1 MTTGE
6 IIIKKLQQLLAMT
19 KDSLVADV
27 EREFGWIRTAFLEGA
42 EATNNAKTRKD
53 QFEDIEKM
61 VDAIFT
67 QLGYDLSQYENIT
80 DLRRTVKLFLG
91 IADKMDNLASSY
103 NDASNKGFD
112 EESTATFLLNAGGV
126 AQDILGFY
134 KDLKNIE
141 IRRIEMDGAVDGVV
155 SSAEEVFKLET
166 LHRLFDH
173 IIIALLKNAKVVF
186 KDEIDY
192 LENLVSQTETAVTVT
207 VKDLENQLRNELGI
221 AEKEMTVFMDSTL
234 SDLHKVESNVGE
246 QLKGITRDN
255 REALLKF
262 YRTINSIYAVLDFLG
277 IIGDAEI
284 EIKIPKEIQKVYGD
298 IQEQFA
304 KTVSEIKDATKDA
317 DSSINGAIKKV
328 AKVAMEANDAIT
340 ATEAYKELN
349 EEFPIQLEQ
358 LDMSPGNYV
367 MLAQVNSIMDNA
379 VDESKKASDFLS
391 KYSYTY
397 KYKTIRWSSL
407 EKLFSE
413 PVSYFKELYP
423 VECADDVQEVMKRI
437 LDIAHTITPKIPDFS
452 TLRNMLEDLL
462 RNLER
467 RVIQFLKDK
476 GKEVAKKVWAKV
488 RPVIA
493 TIKQTI
499 QMLKE
504 MALRLKENIETVID
518 GIYNDLQKTFGEV
531 YNTIK
536 AELDNAA
543 KDIEAKVKEIENS
556 VKDIADVVERNALD
570 VINDVK
576 GGINDIGKEFSAI
589 DKELKNIEVQAARAI
604 AKVFALL
611 NSQEE
616 LNSLVLEPAYNET
629 LKADLEKYGSE
640 ADGIFGDV
648 KQKLDKKLGK
658 WSVGVKASVVN
669 FVNPKSWEQR
679 LAVALNDMQECMKED
694 ANKVSSLMSREGARQ
709 LLTDHGMTLKNLKK
723 EIDINDYVNIVYS
736 SVSDVVIPNPK
747 AYYASLRAIVED
759 AAVELKEKMKDDAKE
774 FDAIIRRFVNAVWR
788 NIRREILEPIINH
801 LKKLLLEIVR
811 KQIVNK
817 LLNLVN
823 DAVKNL
829 ADRFP
834 ALNNVSKTLHDIEKE
849 LKELKGRG
857 LTLDDLK
864 SPQKLHEHAK
874 LEVKMLVSQGID
886 EAGKA
891 IGDIEI
897 SIPLTYILWMKEV
910 LEETIKFTTSNKTT
924 RDVVVYV
931 IALYKSIPQEVKDEI
946 ADLLPSLPDFH
957 VDEGLKNYVKSIDT
971 QYDLNNRVACFTLL
985 DVKTPSN
992 KDSKDS
998 KVDAACKLQVLMFV
1012 GNYSPGE
1019 DKESLPA
1026 LYFCSAISASADFN
1040 VPIGNKHVLR
1050 LGANGSVG
1058 QMTDNV
1064 SENTDFTQGQ
1074 ALGFCLTKG
1083 GTFHGLLDVDNM
1095 GGLFYVRFERKDSSA
1110 VVNIVNTEYVDF
1122 GIRNYPQL
1130 FYVGY
1135 KRKPSDP
1142 AKYTDSKSRTDK
1154 DKGLTL
1160 GYYGGIEDL
1169 ELRMKLSANS
1179 FFKMFLKDDPTMKI
1193 STSLLYDM
1201 QNGLKIDGG
1210 AKFHLDFDISKL
1222 EIGPVKF
1229 DKLSVDLGNL
1239 SGSFG
1244 DLGMTLGSTFALD
1257 FSCLT
1262 MSFENLGISFDI
1274 NFLKPDGSLGDYDFS
1289 GSFKF
1294 PDGIGISIETP
1305 VVKGAGLISYDKS
1318 EGTLFSALS
1327 LEVLKKFTVG
1337 CIVDAD
1343 LGVKDG
1349 HCFSLVALISTSFS
1363 PGIPLGMGFSLNG
1376 VGGCLGL
1383 NRKYDADAVSG
1394 GVRSGVFGSVFF
1406 VDNVMNHLT
1415 EMKTAVKQ
1423 FFPEKKKQF
1432 FLGVLCKI
1440 CFEPVVTCE
1449 FGLLIQAP
1457 DPMSIGIVGALK
1469 VRVGDTDLIKI
1480 NVYFFGEI
1488 DFDKGLHFDASIVD
1502 SEIVG
1507 LKLEGDMAFRLFWG
1521 GPYKGFGL
1529 SIGGFHPAYKPEE
1542 GLKFAPNMR
1551 RLSLSLNYDIVKIKL
1566 ETYLA
1571 VTSNSFQIGAH
1582 LDLQVGWKKFGLIGY
1597 AGFDAL
1603 FVFKPFRFSFSLEV
1617 GVAVMVGS
1625 AKLFSVDL
1633 ALSVEGPAKWRVKG
1647 KAYFTVLFIPVKCDF
1662 SLAWGDSPKEERR
1675 AIIAVWKDVLLP
1687 ELLRDNNWI
1696 TSSAE
1701 QNNDGKEK
1709 DENAML
1715 TLQPNDTFSFNQSAV
1730 PFDYPMDL
1738 CNDALPEDYTSF
1750 RLKKVSIIADNKE
1763 FSLETS
1769 CLNNDFAPSLYKE
1782 LSNEERLSN
1791 PSYESVTSGFEA
1803 KDNNAV
1809 SVMSFDG
1816 NDFVEAQTK
1825 FYVKECEKEL
1835 SGNRKSRN
1843 VLHIR
1848 NDKASFRRYV
1858 KNLDTKV

>member
-80 DLRRTVKLFLG
+80 DLRRTVKGFLS

-141 IRRIEMDGAVDGVV
+141 IRRIEMDDAVDG
-155 SSAEEVFKLET
+155 EEVFKLET

-192 LENLVSQTETAVTVT
+192 LENLVSQTETAETVT
-207 VKDLENQLRNELGI
+207 VESLKEQLRNELGI
-221 AEKEMTVFMDSTL
+221 AEKEMTVFMDDTL
-234 SDLHKVESNVGE
+234 SDLRKVESNVGE

-317 DSSINGAIKKV
+317 DSSINGAIKNVSEVVK
-328 AKVAMEANDAIT
+328 EANDAIT
-340 ATEAYKELN
+340 ATKKAYKKLN

-504 MALRLKENIETVID
+504 MALRLKEDIETVID
-518 GIYNDLQKTFGEV
+518 GIYSDLQKTFGEV

-570 VINDVK
+570 VINDVN

-616 LNSLVLEPAYNET
+616 LNKLVLEPAYNET
-629 LKADLEKYGSE
+629 LKADLKKYGSE

-648 KQKLDKKLGK
+648 KQKLDKKLDK

-679 LAVALNDMQECMKED
+679 LAVALNDMQECLKED

-709 LLTDHGMTLKNLKK
+709 LLTDHGMTLKNLKN

-759 AAVELKEKMKDDAKE
+759 AAVELKKKMKDEAKE
-774 FDAIIRRFVNAVWR
+774 FDAIIRRFINAVWR

-823 DAVKNL
+823 NAVKNL

-834 ALNNVSKTLHDIEKE
+834 ALNNVSKTLRDIEKG
-849 LKELKGRG
+849 LKEERG

-874 LEVKMLVSQGID
+874 QEVRMLVSQGID
-886 EAGKA
+886 KAGKA

-897 SIPLTYILWMKEV
+897 SIPLTYVLWMKEV

-957 VDEGLKNYVKSIDT
+957 VNEGLKNYVKSIDT

-985 DVKTPSN
+985 DVKTPS
-992 KDSKDS
+992 DKDS

-1026 LYFCSAISASADFN
+1026 LYFCSAVSASADFN

-1142 AKYTDSKSRTDK
+1142 AKYTDSKSSTTDN

-1383 NRKYDADAVSG
+1383 NRMYDADAVSG

-1457 DPMSIGIVGALK
+1457 NPMSIGIVGALK
-1469 VRVGDTDLIKI
+1469 VRVGDTNLIKI

-1488 DFDKGLHFDASIVD
+1488 DFDKGLRFDASIVD

-1571 VTSNSFQIGAH
+1571 VTSNSFQIGAR
-1582 LDLQVGWKKFGLIGY
+1582 LDLNVGWEEFGLIGY

-1603 FVFKPFRFSFSLEV
+1603 FVFKPFRFSFSLEI

-1647 KAYFTVLFIPVKCDF
+1647 KAYFTVLFIPVKCKF

-1675 AIIAVWKDVLLP
+1675 ATIAVWKDVLLP

-1709 DENAML
+1709 DVNAML

-1730 PFDYPMDL
+1730 PFDYPMGL
-1738 CNDALPEDYTSF
+1738 CNDALPEDFTSF
-1750 RLKKVSIIADNKE
+1750 HLKKVSIIADKE
-1763 FSLETS
+1763 VFSLETS

>member
-67 QLGYDLSQYENIT
+67 QLGYDLSQYEDIT
-80 DLRRTVKLFLG
+80 TLRKTVNGFLS

-141 IRRIEMDGAVDGVV
+141 ISRIEMDGAVDGVV

-304 KTVSEIKDATKDA
+304 KTVIEIKDATEYA

-328 AKVAMEANDAIT
+328 SEVAKEANDAIK
-340 ATEAYKELN
+340 ATEAYKNLN
-349 EEFPIQLEQ
+349 KEFPIQLEQ

-379 VDESKKASDFLS
+379 VDKSKKASDFLS

-570 VINDVK
+570 VINDVN

-611 NSQEE
+611 NSQQE
-616 LNSLVLEPAYNET
+616 LNSLVLVPAYNET
-629 LKADLEKYGSE
+629 LKADLEKYGSD
-640 ADGIFGDV
+640 ADGIFVDV
-648 KQKLDKKLGK
+648 KQKLDK

-694 ANKVSSLMSREGARQ
+694 ANKISSMMSREGARQ
-709 LLTDHGMTLKNLKK
+709 LLTDHGMTLKNLKN

-759 AAVELKEKMKDDAKE
+759 AAVELKEKMKDEAKE

-823 DAVKNL
+823 NAVKNL

-849 LKELKGRG
+849 LKKLKERG

-985 DVKTPSN
+985 DVKTPSD
-992 KDSKDS
+992 KESKDS

-1064 SENTDFTQGQ
+1064 SGETDFTQGQ

-1135 KRKPSDP
+1135 NRKPSDP
-1142 AKYTDSKSRTDK
+1142 AKYTDSKSSTTDK
-1154 DKGLTL
+1154 DKRLTL

-1457 DPMSIGIVGALK
+1457 NPMSIGIVGALK
-1469 VRVGDTDLIKI
+1469 VRVGDTNLIKI

-1488 DFDKGLHFDASIVD
+1488 DFDKGLRFDASIVD

-1571 VTSNSFQIGAH
+1571 VTSNSFQIGAR
-1582 LDLQVGWKKFGLIGY
+1582 LDLNVGWEEFGLIGY

-1647 KAYFTVLFIPVKCDF
+1647 KAYFTVLFIPVKCKF

>member
-6 IIIKKLQQLLAMT
+6 IIINKLQQLLAMT

-53 QFEDIEKM
+53 QFEQIEKM

-67 QLGYDLSQYENIT
+67 QLGYDLSQYENIST
-80 DLRRTVKLFLG
+80 LRKTVNGFLS

-141 IRRIEMDGAVDGVV
+141 ISRIEMDNAVDSAV
-155 SSAEEVFKLET
+155 SSAEKVFKLET

-192 LENLVSQTETAVTVT
+192 LENLVSNTNSTVNDIE
-207 VKDLENQLRNELGI
+207 KQLRNEVEI
-221 AEKEMTVFMDSTL
+221 AEKEMKMLMEDAL
-234 SDLHKVESNVGE
+234 SDLRKVESNVKE
-246 QLKGITRDN
+246 QDLLSPDN
-255 REALLKF
+255 KAALLKF
-262 YRTINSIYAVLDFLG
+262 YRTINNIYAVLDFLG

-284 EIKIPKEIQKVYGD
+284 EIKIPKKVQEAYKD
-298 IQEQFA
+298 IHSVFA
-304 KTVSEIKDATKDA
+304 QTVSDIKSATKYV
-317 DSSINGAIKKV
+317 DSNINNKIKKV
-328 AKVAMEANDAIT
+328 SEVANDARDIVT
-340 ATEAYKELN
+340 ANKAYQTLN
-349 EEFPIQLEQ
+349 NEFSIQLEQ
-358 LDMSPGNYV
+358 LDLSPGNYV
-367 MLAQVNSIMDNA
+367 MLAQVNSILDDA
-379 VDESKKASDFLS
+379 VNKSGKTTQYLS

-413 PVSYFKELYP
+413 PISYFKELYP
-423 VECADDVQEVMKRI
+423 VECAEDVQEVMKRI

-504 MALRLKENIETVID
+504 MALRLKENIETVIN
-518 GIYNDLQKTFGEV
+518 GIYNDLKKTFGEV

-611 NSQEE
+611 DDQTK

-629 LKADLEKYGSE
+629 LKVELEKYGSDAE
-640 ADGIFGDV
+640 AVFKEV
-648 KQKLDKKLGK
+648 KPKLNL
-658 WSVGVKASVVN
+658 WAVGVKASVVN

-679 LAVALNDMQECMKED
+679 LAVALTDMQKCMKED
-694 ANKVSSLMSREGARQ
+694 INKIGALMSKEGARQ
-709 LLTDHGMTLKNLKK
+709 LLTEHGMTMRNLKK
-723 EIDINDYVNIVYS
+723 ELDINDYVNIVYS

-747 AYYASLRAIVED
+747 AYYSSLRSIIED
-759 AAVELKEKMKDDAKE
+759 AAKSLKDKMKDDVKNI
-774 FDAIIRRFVNAVWR
+774 DAIIRRFVNAVWR
-788 NIRREILEPIINH
+788 NIRREILEPVINN

-817 LLNLVN
+817 LLRLVN
-823 DAVKNL
+823 DAVKSL
-829 ADRFP
+829 SDRFP
-834 ALNNVSKTLHDIEKE
+834 SLNNVSIVLREIDKE
-849 LKELKGRG
+849 LKERG
-857 LTLDDLK
+857 LVLNDPEL
-864 SPQKLHEHAK
+864 PQKLRKYADK
-874 LEVKMLVSQGID
+874 QVRMLVNQGID

-891 IGDIEI
+891 LGEIEI
-897 SIPLTYILWMKEV
+897 SVPLTYVLWMKEV
-910 LEETIKFTTSNKTT
+910 LEETIRFTTSNKTT
-924 RDVVVYV
+924 RDVVIYV

-957 VDEGLKNYVKSIDT
+957 VNEGLKNYVKSIDT

-985 DVKTPSN
+985 DVKTPSD
-992 KDSKDS
+992 KDSNS

-1026 LYFCSAISASADFN
+1026 LYFCSAVSASADFN
-1040 VPIGNKHVLR
+1040 VPIGQKHVLR

-1142 AKYTDSKSRTDK
+1142 AKYTDSKSSTTDK
-1154 DKGLTL
+1154 DNGLTL

-1193 STSLLYDM
+1193 CTSLLYDM

-1222 EIGPVKF
+1222 DIGPVKF
-1229 DKLSVDLGNL
+1229 DSLSVDLGNL

-1244 DLGMTLGSTFALD
+1244 DLGLTLGSTFALD
-1257 FSCLT
+1257 FGNFK
-1262 MSFENLGISFDI
+1262 MMFENLGISFDI
-1274 NFLKPDGSLGDYDFS
+1274 NFLKPDGGIGDFDFS

-1294 PDGIGISIETP
+1294 PNGIGISIDTP
-1305 VVKGAGLISYDKS
+1305 VLKGAGIISYDKT
-1318 EGTLFSALS
+1318 EGTLFSAMS
-1327 LEVLKKFTVG
+1327 LEMLKKFTVG

-1349 HCFSLVALISTSFS
+1349 HYFSLVALISTSFS

-1383 NRKYDADAVSG
+1383 NRMYDADAVSG

-1457 DPMSIGIVGALK
+1457 SPTTIGIVGALK
-1469 VRVGDTDLIKI
+1469 VRVGDTNLIKI

-1488 DFDKGLHFDASIVD
+1488 DFDKGLRFDASIVD

-1507 LKLEGDMAFRLFWG
+1507 MKLEGDMAFRLFWG

-1571 VTSNSFQIGAH
+1571 VTSNSFQIGAR

-1603 FVFKPFRFSFSLEV
+1603 FVFKPFRFSFALEA

-1647 KAYFTVLFIPVKCDF
+1647 KAYFTVLFIPVKCKF
-1662 SLAWGDSPKEERR
+1662 SLAWGKSPKEEKR
-1675 AIIAVWKDVLLP
+1675 ATIAVWKDILLP

-1696 TSSAE
+1696 TSSTE

-1750 RLKKVSIIADNKE
+1750 RLKKVSIIADNEE

-1825 FYVKECEKEL
+1825 FYVKECESEL

>member
-42 EATNNAKTRKD
+42 EATNNAQTRKD

-80 DLRRTVKLFLG
+80 TLRKTVNGFLS

-141 IRRIEMDGAVDGVV
+141 ISRIEMDDAVDG
-155 SSAEEVFKLET
+155 EEVFKLET

-207 VKDLENQLRNELGI
+207 VKSLENQLRNELGI
-221 AEKEMTVFMDSTL
+221 AEKEMKVFMDDTL
-234 SDLHKVESNVGE
+234 SDLRKVESNVEE

-328 AKVAMEANDAIT
+328 SEVAKEANDAIT
-340 ATEAYKELN
+340 ATKAYKELN

-358 LDMSPGNYV
+358 LDLSPGNYV

-379 VDESKKASDFLS
+379 VNGSKEASDFLS

-504 MALRLKENIETVID
+504 MALRLKENIETVIN
-518 GIYNDLQKTFGEV
+518 GVYNDLKKTFGEV

-570 VINDVK
+570 VINDVN

-616 LNSLVLEPAYNET
+616 LNKLVLEPAYNET
-629 LKADLEKYGSE
+629 LKADLKKYGSE

-648 KQKLDKKLGK
+648 KQKLDKKLDK
-658 WSVGVKASVVN
+658 WAVGVKASVVN

-679 LAVALNDMQECMKED
+679 LAVALNDMQKCMKED
-694 ANKVSSLMSREGARQ
+694 ANKISSLMSREGARQ
-709 LLTDHGMTLKNLKK
+709 LLTDHGMTLKNLKN

-759 AAVELKEKMKDDAKE
+759 AAVTLKEKMKDEAKE

-823 DAVKNL
+823 NAVKNL

-834 ALNNVSKTLHDIEKE
+834 ALNNVSKTLRDIEKE
-849 LKELKGRG
+849 LKELKERG

-874 LEVKMLVSQGID
+874 QEVRMLVSQGID
-886 EAGKA
+886 KAGKA

-897 SIPLTYILWMKEV
+897 SIPLTYVLWMKEV
-910 LEETIKFTTSNKTT
+910 LEETIRFTTSNKTT

-985 DVKTPSN
+985 DVKTPSD
-992 KDSKDS
+992 KDQ

-1026 LYFCSAISASADFN
+1026 LYFCSAVSASADFN

-1383 NRKYDADAVSG
+1383 NRMYDADAVSG

-1457 DPMSIGIVGALK
+1457 NPMSIGIVGALK

-1480 NVYFFGEI
+1480 NVYFFGDI
-1488 DFDKGLHFDASIVD
+1488 DFDKGLRFDASIVD

>member
-42 EATNNAKTRKD
+42 EATNDAKTRKD
-53 QFEDIEKM
+53 QFEHIEKM

-80 DLRRTVKLFLG
+80 ALRKTVDGFLS

-134 KDLKNIE
+134 KDLQNIE
-141 IRRIEMDGAVDGVV
+141 ISRIEMDGAVDGAVD
-155 SSAEEVFKLET
+155 SAKEVFKLET

-192 LENLVSQTETAVTVT
+192 LENLVSQTKTTVD
-207 VKDLENQLRNELGI
+207 DLEKQLRNELGI
-221 AEKEMTVFMDSTL
+221 AEKEMTVLMGDAL
-234 SDLHKVESNVGE
+234 SDLRKVEFNVKE
-246 QLKGITRDN
+246 HLKEFKEDLLTCEN

-284 EIKIPKEIQKVYGD
+284 EIKIPKMIQKAYGV

-304 KTVSEIKDATKDA
+304 KTVIEIKDATKDA

-328 AKVAMEANDAIT
+328 SEVAKEANDAIK
-340 ATEAYKELN
+340 ATEAYKNLN
-349 EEFPIQLEQ
+349 KEFPIQLEQ

-379 VDESKKASDFLS
+379 VDKSKKASDFLS

-518 GIYNDLQKTFGEV
+518 GIYSDLQKTFGEV

-570 VINDVK
+570 VINDVN

-616 LNSLVLEPAYNET
+616 LNKQVLEPAYNET
-629 LKADLEKYGSE
+629 LKADLEKYGSD
-640 ADGIFGDV
+640 AKAIFGDV
-648 KQKLDKKLGK
+648 KQKLDK

-694 ANKVSSLMSREGARQ
+694 ANKISSLMSREGARQ
-709 LLTDHGMTLKNLKK
+709 LLTNHGMTLKNLKN

-759 AAVELKEKMKDDAKE
+759 AAVELKKKMKDEAKE

-823 DAVKNL
+823 NAVKNL

-834 ALNNVSKTLHDIEKE
+834 ALNNVSKTLRDIEKE
-849 LKELKGRG
+849 LKG

-957 VDEGLKNYVKSIDT
+957 VNEGLKNYVKSIDT

-985 DVKTPSN
+985 DVKTPS
-992 KDSKDS
+992 DKDS

-1026 LYFCSAISASADFN
+1026 LYFCSAVSASADFN

-1064 SENTDFTQGQ
+1064 SENTDFAEGQ

-1142 AKYTDSKSRTDK
+1142 AKYTDSKSSTTDK
-1154 DKGLTL
+1154 DNGLTL

-1229 DKLSVDLGNL
+1229 DSLSVDLGNL

-1294 PDGIGISIETP
+1294 PNGIGISIETP

-1349 HCFSLVALISTSFS
+1349 HYFSLVALISTSFS

-1457 DPMSIGIVGALK
+1457 DPTSIGIVGALK
-1469 VRVGDTDLIKI
+1469 VRVGDTNLIKI

-1488 DFDKGLHFDASIVD
+1488 DFDKGLRFDASIVD

-1571 VTSNSFQIGAH
+1571 VTSNSFQIGAR
-1582 LDLQVGWKKFGLIGY
+1582 LDLKVGWEKFGLIGY

-1647 KAYFTVLFIPVKCDF
+1647 KAYFTVLFIPVKCKF

-1675 AIIAVWKDVLLP
+1675 ATIAVWKDILLP

-1696 TSSAE
+1696 TSSVE

-1730 PFDYPMDL
+1730 PFDYSMDL

-1750 RLKKVSIIADNKE
+1750 RLKKVSIIVDKEE

-1769 CLNNDFAPSLYKE
+1769 YLNNDFASSLYKE

-1825 FYVKECEKEL
+1825 FYVKECESEL

>member
-1 MTTGE
+1 
-6 IIIKKLQQLLAMT
+6 
-19 KDSLVADV
+19 
-27 EREFGWIRTAFLEGA
+27 
-42 EATNNAKTRKD
+42 
-53 QFEDIEKM
+53 
-61 VDAIFT
+61 
-67 QLGYDLSQYENIT
+67 
-80 DLRRTVKLFLG
+80 
-91 IADKMDNLASSY
+91 MDNA
-103 NDASNKGFD
+103 
-112 EESTATFLLNAGGV
+112 V
-126 AQDILGFY
+126 
-134 KDLKNIE
+134 
-141 IRRIEMDGAVDGVV
+141 DGAV
-155 SSAEEVFKLET
+155 EVFKLET

-192 LENLVSQTETAVTVT
+192 LENLVSQTKTTVD
-207 VKDLENQLRNELGI
+207 DLENQLRNELGI
-221 AEKEMTVFMDSTL
+221 AEKEMKVFMDDAL
-234 SDLHKVESNVGE
+234 SDLRKVEFNVKE
-246 QLKGITRDN
+246 HLKEFKEDLLTRDN

-284 EIKIPKEIQKVYGD
+284 EIKIPKKVQDAYED
-298 IQEQFA
+298 IHSVFA
-304 KTVSEIKDATKDA
+304 QTVIDIKSATKYV
-317 DSSINGAIKKV
+317 DSNINNKIKKV
-328 AKVAMEANDAIT
+328 SEVANDARDIVT
-340 ATEAYKELN
+340 ANKAYQTLN
-349 EEFPIQLEQ
+349 NEFSIQLEQ
-358 LDMSPGNYV
+358 LDLSPGNYV

-379 VDESKKASDFLS
+379 VNGSKEASDFLS

-570 VINDVK
+570 VINDVN

-616 LNSLVLEPAYNET
+616 LNKLVLEPAYNET
-629 LKADLEKYGSE
+629 LKADLKKYGSE

-648 KQKLDKKLGK
+648 KQKLDKKLDK

-709 LLTDHGMTLKNLKK
+709 LLTDHGMTLKNLKN

-759 AAVELKEKMKDDAKE
+759 AAVELKEKMKDEAKE

-788 NIRREILEPIINH
+788 NIRREILEPVINN

-817 LLNLVN
+817 LLRLVN
-823 DAVKNL
+823 DAVKSL
-829 ADRFP
+829 SDRFP
-834 ALNNVSKTLHDIEKE
+834 SLNNVSIVLREIDKE
-849 LKELKGRG
+849 LKERG
-857 LTLDDLK
+857 LVLNDPEL
-864 SPQKLHEHAK
+864 PQKLRKYADK
-874 LEVKMLVSQGID
+874 QVRMLVNQGID

-891 IGDIEI
+891 LGEIEI
-897 SIPLTYILWMKEV
+897 SVPLTYVLWMKEV
-910 LEETIKFTTSNKTT
+910 LEETIRFTTSNKTT

-957 VDEGLKNYVKSIDT
+957 VNEGLKNYVKSIDT

-985 DVKTPSN
+985 DVKTPSDKN
-992 KDSKDS
+992 QN
-998 KVDAACKLQVLMFV
+998 VDAACKLQVLMFV

-1026 LYFCSAISASADFN
+1026 LYFCSAVSASADFN
-1040 VPIGNKHVLR
+1040 VPIGQKHVLR

-1142 AKYTDSKSRTDK
+1142 AKYTDSKSSTTDK
-1154 DKGLTL
+1154 DNGLTL

-1349 HCFSLVALISTSFS
+1349 HYFSLVALISTSFS

-1383 NRKYDADAVSG
+1383 NRMYDADAVSG

-1457 DPMSIGIVGALK
+1457 DPTSIGIVGALK
-1469 VRVGDTDLIKI
+1469 VRVGDTNLIKI

-1488 DFDKGLHFDASIVD
+1488 DFDKGLRFDASIVD

-1647 KAYFTVLFIPVKCDF
+1647 KAYFTVLFIPVKCKF
-1662 SLAWGDSPKEERR
+1662 SLAWGKSPKEERR
-1675 AIIAVWKDVLLP
+1675 ATIAVWKDVLLP

-1709 DENAML
+1709 DVNAML

-1730 PFDYPMDL
+1730 PFDYPMGL
-1738 CNDALPEDYTSF
+1738 CNDALPEDFTSF
-1750 RLKKVSIIADNKE
+1750 HLKKVSIIADKEE

-1825 FYVKECEKEL
+1825 FYVKECESEL

>member
-53 QFEDIEKM
+53 QFEQIEKM

-67 QLGYDLSQYENIT
+67 QLGYDLSQYENISA
-80 DLRRTVKLFLG
+80 LRETVNGFLS

-141 IRRIEMDGAVDGVV
+141 IRRIVMDGAVDGAVD
-155 SSAEEVFKLET
+155 SAKEVFKLET

-192 LENLVSQTETAVTVT
+192 LENLVSQTKTTVD
-207 VKDLENQLRNELGI
+207 DLEKQLRNELGI
-221 AEKEMTVFMDSTL
+221 AEKEMTVLMGDAL
-234 SDLHKVESNVGE
+234 SDLRKVEFNVKE
-246 QLKGITRDN
+246 HLKEFKEDLLTCEN

-284 EIKIPKEIQKVYGD
+284 EIKIPKMIQKAYGA

-304 KTVSEIKDATKDA
+304 KTVIEIKDATKDA

-328 AKVAMEANDAIT
+328 SEVAKEANDAIK
-340 ATEAYKELN
+340 ATEAYKNLN
-349 EEFPIQLEQ
+349 KEFPIQLEQ

-379 VDESKKASDFLS
+379 VDKSKKASDFLS

-570 VINDVK
+570 VINDVN

-604 AKVFALL
+604 AKVFVLL

-629 LKADLEKYGSE
+629 LKADLKKYGSE
-640 ADGIFGDV
+640 ADGIFVDV
-648 KQKLDKKLGK
+648 KQKLDK

-679 LAVALNDMQECMKED
+679 LAVALNDMQKCMKED
-694 ANKVSSLMSREGARQ
+694 ANKISSIMSREGARQ
-709 LLTDHGMTLKNLKK
+709 LLTNHGMTLKNLKN

-759 AAVELKEKMKDDAKE
+759 AAVELKEKMKDEAKE

-823 DAVKNL
+823 NAVKNL

-834 ALNNVSKTLHDIEKE
+834 ALNNVSKTLHDIEKIE
-849 LKELKGRG
+849 KELKDRG

-924 RDVVVYV
+924 RDVVIYV

-985 DVKTPSN
+985 DVKTPS
-992 KDSKDS
+992 DKDS

-1026 LYFCSAISASADFN
+1026 LYFCSAVSASADFN

-1064 SENTDFTQGQ
+1064 SENADFAEGQ

-1142 AKYTDSKSRTDK
+1142 AKYTDSKSSTTDK
-1154 DKGLTL
+1154 DEGLTL

-1229 DKLSVDLGNL
+1229 DSLSVDLGNL

-1337 CIVDAD
+1337 CIIDAD

-1349 HCFSLVALISTSFS
+1349 HYFSLVALISTSFS

-1457 DPMSIGIVGALK
+1457 DPTSIGIVGALK
-1469 VRVGDTDLIKI
+1469 VRVGDTNLIKI

-1488 DFDKGLHFDASIVD
+1488 DFDKGLRFDASIVD

-1571 VTSNSFQIGAH
+1571 VTSNSFQIGAR
-1582 LDLQVGWKKFGLIGY
+1582 LDLKVGWEKFGLIGY

-1647 KAYFTVLFIPVKCDF
+1647 KAYFTVLFIPVKCKF

-1675 AIIAVWKDVLLP
+1675 ATIAVWKDILLP

-1730 PFDYPMDL
+1730 PFDYSMDL

-1750 RLKKVSIIADNKE
+1750 RLKKVSIIVDKEE

-1769 CLNNDFAPSLYKE
+1769 YLNNDFASSLYKE

-1825 FYVKECEKEL
+1825 FYIKECESEL

>member
-67 QLGYDLSQYENIT
+67 QLGYDLSQYEDIT
-80 DLRRTVKLFLG
+80 TLRKTVNGFLS

-141 IRRIEMDGAVDGVV
+141 ISRIEMDGAVDGVV

-304 KTVSEIKDATKDA
+304 KTVSDIKPATEYA

-328 AKVAMEANDAIT
+328 SEVAMEAKDAIT
-340 ATEAYKELN
+340 ATEAYKKLN

-379 VDESKKASDFLS
+379 VNESKKASDFLS

-570 VINDVK
+570 VINDVN

-616 LNSLVLEPAYNET
+616 LNKLVLEPAYNET

-648 KQKLDKKLGK
+648 KQKLDKKLDK

-694 ANKVSSLMSREGARQ
+694 ANKISSLMSREGARQ
-709 LLTDHGMTLKNLKK
+709 LLTDHGMTLKNLKN

-759 AAVELKEKMKDDAKE
+759 AAVELKKKMKDEAKE

-811 KQIVNK
+811 KQIVNM

-823 DAVKNL
+823 NAVKNL

-834 ALNNVSKTLHDIEKE
+834 ALNNVSKTLRDIENK
-849 LKELKGRG
+849 LKEKG

-874 LEVKMLVSQGID
+874 LEVKMLVSRGID

-985 DVKTPSN
+985 DVQTPSD
-992 KDSKDS
+992 KESKDS

-1142 AKYTDSKSRTDK
+1142 AKYTDSKSSTDK

-1457 DPMSIGIVGALK
+1457 NPMSIGIVGALK

-1488 DFDKGLHFDASIVD
+1488 DFDKGLRFDASIVD

-1571 VTSNSFQIGAH
+1571 VTSNSFQIGAR
-1582 LDLQVGWKKFGLIGY
+1582 LDLNVGWEEFGLIGY

-1647 KAYFTVLFIPVKCDF
+1647 KAYFTVLFIPVKCKF

>member
-53 QFEDIEKM
+53 QFENIEKM

-67 QLGYDLSQYENIT
+67 QLGYDLSQYENISA
-80 DLRRTVKLFLG
+80 LRKTVNGFLS

-141 IRRIEMDGAVDGVV
+141 ISRIEMDDAVDGAV
-155 SSAEEVFKLET
+155 SSAKEVFKLET

-192 LENLVSQTETAVTVT
+192 LENLVSQTKTTVT
-207 VKDLENQLRNELGI
+207 ATVESLEKQLRNELGI
-221 AEKEMTVFMDSTL
+221 AEKEMNVLMGDAL
-234 SDLHKVESNVGE
+234 SDLRKVESNVKE
-246 QLKGITRDN
+246 QLKEFKVDLLTR
-255 REALLKF
+255 ETLLKF

-284 EIKIPKEIQKVYGD
+284 EIKIPKKIQKAYGD

-304 KTVSEIKDATKDA
+304 KTVSDIQKSATEYA

-328 AKVAMEANDAIT
+328 SEVATEAKDAIT
-340 ATEAYKELN
+340 STEAYKKLN

-379 VDESKKASDFLS
+379 VNGSKKASDFLS

-504 MALRLKENIETVID
+504 MALRLKENIETVIN
-518 GIYNDLQKTFGEV
+518 GVYNDLQKTFGEV

-576 GGINDIGKEFSAI
+576 GEINDIGKEFSAI

-611 NSQEE
+611 NSQQE
-616 LNSLVLEPAYNET
+616 LNRLVEPAYNET
-629 LKADLEKYGSE
+629 LKADLEKYGSDAE
-640 ADGIFGDV
+640 DIFGDV
-648 KQKLDKKLGK
+648 KQKLGK

-679 LAVALNDMQECMKED
+679 LAVALNDMQKCMKED
-694 ANKVSSLMSREGARQ
+694 ANKISSLMSREGARQ
-709 LLTDHGMTLKNLKK
+709 LLTDHGMTLKNLKN
-723 EIDINDYVNIVYS
+723 EIDINDYVNILYS

-759 AAVELKEKMKDDAKE
+759 ADATVALKKKMKDEAKE

-823 DAVKNL
+823 NAVKNL

-834 ALNNVSKTLHDIEKE
+834 ALNNVSKTLRDIEKE
-849 LKELKGRG
+849 LKERG

-874 LEVKMLVSQGID
+874 QEVRMLVSQGID
-886 EAGKA
+886 KAGKA

-897 SIPLTYILWMKEV
+897 SIPLTYVLWMKEV
-910 LEETIKFTTSNKTT
+910 LEETIRFTTSNKTT
-924 RDVVVYV
+924 RDVVIYV
-931 IALYKSIPQEVKDEI
+931 MALYKSIPQEVKDEI

-957 VDEGLKNYVKSIDT
+957 VNEGLKNYVKSIDT

-985 DVKTPSN
+985 DVKTPSDKN
-992 KDSKDS
+992 P

-1019 DKESLPA
+1019 NKESLPA
-1026 LYFCSAISASADFN
+1026 LYFCSAVSASADFN
-1040 VPIGNKHVLR
+1040 VPIGQKHVLR
-1050 LGANGSVG
+1050 LGANGSMG

-1064 SENTDFTQGQ
+1064 SEKTDFTEGQ

-1135 KRKPSDP
+1135 NRKPSDP
-1142 AKYTDSKSRTDK
+1142 AKYTDSKSSTTDK

-1349 HCFSLVALISTSFS
+1349 HYFSLVALISTSFS

-1383 NRKYDADAVSG
+1383 NRMYDADAVSG

-1457 DPMSIGIVGALK
+1457 APTSIGIVGALK
-1469 VRVGDTDLIKI
+1469 VRVD
-1480 NVYFFGEI
+1480 
-1488 DFDKGLHFDASIVD
+1488 
-1502 SEIVG
+1502 
-1507 LKLEGDMAFRLFWG
+1507 
-1521 GPYKGFGL
+1521 
-1529 SIGGFHPAYKPEE
+1529 AYKDTTKKWNTEE
-1542 GLKFAPNMR
+1542 
-1551 RLSLSLNYDIVKIKL
+1551 
-1566 ETYLA
+1566 
-1571 VTSNSFQIGAH
+1571 
-1582 LDLQVGWKKFGLIGY
+1582 
-1597 AGFDAL
+1597 
-1603 FVFKPFRFSFSLEV
+1603 
-1617 GVAVMVGS
+1617 
-1625 AKLFSVDL
+1625 
-1633 ALSVEGPAKWRVKG
+1633 
-1647 KAYFTVLFIPVKCDF
+1647 
-1662 SLAWGDSPKEERR
+1662 
-1675 AIIAVWKDVLLP
+1675 
-1687 ELLRDNNWI
+1687 
-1696 TSSAE
+1696 
-1701 QNNDGKEK
+1701 
-1709 DENAML
+1709 
-1715 TLQPNDTFSFNQSAV
+1715 
-1730 PFDYPMDL
+1730 
-1738 CNDALPEDYTSF
+1738 
-1750 RLKKVSIIADNKE
+1750 
-1763 FSLETS
+1763 
-1769 CLNNDFAPSLYKE
+1769 
-1782 LSNEERLSN
+1782 
-1791 PSYESVTSGFEA
+1791 
-1803 KDNNAV
+1803 
-1809 SVMSFDG
+1809 
-1816 NDFVEAQTK
+1816 
-1825 FYVKECEKEL
+1825 
-1835 SGNRKSRN
+1835 
-1843 VLHIR
+1843 
-1848 NDKASFRRYV
+1848 
-1858 KNLDTKV
+1858 

>member
-53 QFEDIEKM
+53 QYEEIEKM

-141 IRRIEMDGAVDGVV
+141 IRRIEMDNAVDGAV
-155 SSAEEVFKLET
+155 EVFKLET

-207 VKDLENQLRNELGI
+207 VKSLENQLRNELGI
-221 AEKEMTVFMDSTL
+221 AEKEMTVFMDDTL

-284 EIKIPKEIQKVYGD
+284 EIKIPKEIQKAYGE

-328 AKVAMEANDAIT
+328 SEVVKEANDAIT
-340 ATEAYKELN
+340 ATKAYKKLN

-358 LDMSPGNYV
+358 LDLSPGNYV
-367 MLAQVNSIMDNA
+367 MLAQVNSILDDA
-379 VDESKKASDFLS
+379 VNKSGKTTQYLS

-413 PVSYFKELYP
+413 PISYFKELYP
-423 VECADDVQEVMKRI
+423 VECAEDVQEVMKRI

-476 GKEVAKKVWAKV
+476 GKEVAKKVWVKV

-604 AKVFALL
+604 AKVFDLL

-616 LNSLVLEPAYNET
+616 LNKLVLEPAYNET
-629 LKADLEKYGSE
+629 LKADLKKYGSE
-640 ADGIFGDV
+640 ADGIFVDV
-648 KQKLDKKLGK
+648 KQKLDK

-679 LAVALNDMQECMKED
+679 LAVALNDMQECLKED
-694 ANKVSSLMSREGARQ
+694 ANKVSSMMSREGARQ
-709 LLTDHGMTLKNLKK
+709 LLTDHGMTLKNLKN

-759 AAVELKEKMKDDAKE
+759 AAVELKKKMKDEAKE

-823 DAVKNL
+823 NAVKNL

-834 ALNNVSKTLHDIEKE
+834 ALNNVSKTLRDIEMK
-849 LKELKGRG
+849 LKERG

-924 RDVVVYV
+924 RDVVIYV

-985 DVKTPSN
+985 DVKTPSD

-1064 SENTDFTQGQ
+1064 SEETDFTQGQ

-1142 AKYTDSKSRTDK
+1142 AKYTDSKSSTTDK

-1383 NRKYDADAVSG
+1383 NRMYDADAVSG

-1457 DPMSIGIVGALK
+1457 NPMSIGIVGALK
-1469 VRVGDTDLIKI
+1469 VRVGDTNLIKI
-1480 NVYFFGEI
+1480 NVYFFGDI
-1488 DFDKGLHFDASIVD
+1488 DFDKGLRFDASIVD

-1647 KAYFTVLFIPVKCDF
+1647 KAYFTVLFIPVKCKF
-1662 SLAWGDSPKEERR
+1662 SLAWGDSPKEERK
-1675 AIIAVWKDVLLP
+1675 ATIAVWKDVLLP

-1709 DENAML
+1709 DVNAML

-1730 PFDYPMDL
+1730 PFDYPMGL
-1738 CNDALPEDYTSF
+1738 CNDALPEDFTSF

-1769 CLNNDFAPSLYKE
+1769 YLNNDFAPSLYKE

>member
-1 MTTGE
+1 
-6 IIIKKLQQLLAMT
+6 MT

-27 EREFGWIRTAFLEGA
+27 EREFGWIRTALLEGA
-42 EATNNAKTRKD
+42 EATNNAKPRKD
-53 QFEDIEKM
+53 QFENIEKM
-61 VDAIFT
+61 VNAIFT
-67 QLGYDLSQYENIT
+67 QLGYDLSEYKNIT
-80 DLRRTVKLFLG
+80 SLRKTVNDFLG
-91 IADKMDNLASSY
+91 VADKMDNLASSY
-103 NDASNKGFD
+103 NEASQKGFD
-112 EESTATFLLNAGGV
+112 EVSTAKFLLDAGGV
-126 AQDILGFY
+126 SKEILDFY
-134 KDLKNIE
+134 KDLRHIE
-141 IRRIEMDGAVDGVV
+141 LDRVEMHGAMDSIAAGTN
-155 SSAEEVFKLET
+155 EVFKLET

-192 LENLVSQTETAVTVT
+192 LENLVSNTKSTVNDIE
-207 VKDLENQLRNELGI
+207 KQLRNEVEI
-221 AEKEMTVFMDSTL
+221 AEKEMKMLMEDAL
-234 SDLHKVESNVGE
+234 SDLRKVESNVKE
-246 QLKGITRDN
+246 QDLLSPDN
-255 REALLKF
+255 KAALLKF
-262 YRTINSIYAVLDFLG
+262 YRTINNIYAVLDFLG

-284 EIKIPKEIQKVYGD
+284 EIKIPKKVQEAYKD
-298 IQEQFA
+298 IHSVFA
-304 KTVSEIKDATKDA
+304 QTVSDIKSATKYV
-317 DSSINGAIKKV
+317 DSNINNKIKKV
-328 AKVAMEANDAIT
+328 SEVANDARDVVT
-340 ATEAYKELN
+340 ANKAYQTLN
-349 EEFPIQLEQ
+349 NEFSIQLEQ
-358 LDMSPGNYV
+358 LDLSPGNYV

-379 VDESKKASDFLS
+379 VNGSKEASDFLS

-504 MALRLKENIETVID
+504 MALRLKENIETVIN
-518 GIYNDLQKTFGEV
+518 GVYNDLKKTFGEV

-570 VINDVK
+570 VINDVN

-616 LNSLVLEPAYNET
+616 LNKLVLEPAYNET
-629 LKADLEKYGSE
+629 LKADLKKYGSE

-648 KQKLDKKLGK
+648 KQKLDKKLDK

-709 LLTDHGMTLKNLKK
+709 LLTDHGMTLKNLKN

-759 AAVELKEKMKDDAKE
+759 AAVELKEKMKDEAKE

-823 DAVKNL
+823 NAVKNL

-834 ALNNVSKTLHDIEKE
+834 ALNNVSKTLRDIEKE
-849 LKELKGRG
+849 LKELKERG

-874 LEVKMLVSQGID
+874 QEVRMLVSQGID
-886 EAGKA
+886 KAGKA

-897 SIPLTYILWMKEV
+897 SIPLTYVLWMKEV
-910 LEETIKFTTSNKTT
+910 LEETIRFTTSNKTT
-924 RDVVVYV
+924 RDVVIYV

-957 VDEGLKNYVKSIDT
+957 VNEGLKNYVKSIDT

-985 DVKTPSN
+985 DVKTPSD
-992 KDSKDS
+992 KDP

-1019 DKESLPA
+1019 NKESLPA
-1026 LYFCSAISASADFN
+1026 LYFCSSVSASADFN

-1457 DPMSIGIVGALK
+1457 DPTSIGIVGALK
-1469 VRVGDTDLIKI
+1469 VRVGDTNLIKI

-1488 DFDKGLHFDASIVD
+1488 DFDKGLRFDASIVD

-1617 GVAVMVGS
+1617 GVAVMVSG

-1633 ALSVEGPAKWRVKG
+1633 SLSVEGPAKWRVKG
-1647 KAYFTVLFIPVKCDF
+1647 KAYFTVLFIPVKCKF
-1662 SLAWGDSPKEERR
+1662 SLAWGKSPKEEKR
-1675 AIIAVWKDVLLP
+1675 ATIAVWKDVLLP

-1709 DENAML
+1709 DVNAML

-1738 CNDALPEDYTSF
+1738 CNDALPEDFTSF
-1750 RLKKVSIIADNKE
+1750 HLKKVSIIADKEE

-1825 FYVKECEKEL
+1825 FYVKECESEL

>member
-103 NDASNKGFD
+103 NDACNKGFD

-141 IRRIEMDGAVDGVV
+141 IRRIVMDGAVDG
-155 SSAEEVFKLET
+155 EEVFKLET

-192 LENLVSQTETAVTVT
+192 LENLVSQTKTTVD
-207 VKDLENQLRNELGI
+207 DLEKQMRNELGI
-221 AEKEMTVFMDSTL
+221 AEKEMTVLMGDAL
-234 SDLHKVESNVGE
+234 SDLRKVEFNVKE
-246 QLKGITRDN
+246 HLKEFKEDLLTCEN

-284 EIKIPKEIQKVYGD
+284 EIKIPKEIQEAYGA

-328 AKVAMEANDAIT
+328 SEVAKEANDAIT
-340 ATEAYKELN
+340 ATKAYKELN

-570 VINDVK
+570 VINDVN

-589 DKELKNIEVQAARAI
+589 DKELKNIEVQAARTI

-629 LKADLEKYGSE
+629 LKADLKKYGSE
-640 ADGIFGDV
+640 ADGIFVDV
-648 KQKLDKKLGK
+648 KQKLDKKLDK

-679 LAVALNDMQECMKED
+679 LAVALNDMQECLKED
-694 ANKVSSLMSREGARQ
+694 ANKVSSMMSREGARQ
-709 LLTDHGMTLKNLKK
+709 LLTDHGMTLKNLKN

-823 DAVKNL
+823 NAVKNL

-834 ALNNVSKTLHDIEKE
+834 ALNNVSKTLRDIENK
-849 LKELKGRG
+849 LKEKD

-985 DVKTPSN
+985 DVKTPSD
-992 KDSKDS
+992 KESKDS

-1026 LYFCSAISASADFN
+1026 LYFCSAVSASADFN

-1142 AKYTDSKSRTDK
+1142 AKYTDSKSSTTDK

-1457 DPMSIGIVGALK
+1457 NPMSIGIVGALK

-1488 DFDKGLHFDASIVD
+1488 DFDKGLRFDASIVD

-1675 AIIAVWKDVLLP
+1675 ATIAVWKDVLLP

-1738 CNDALPEDYTSF
+1738 CNDALPKDYTSF
-1750 RLKKVSIIADNKE
+1750 RLKKVSIIADNEE

-1782 LSNEERLSN
+1782 LSNEERLSY

>member
-42 EATNNAKTRKD
+42 EATNKAKTRKD
-53 QFEDIEKM
+53 QYEQIEKM

-67 QLGYDLSQYENIT
+67 QLGYDISQYENIT

-141 IRRIEMDGAVDGVV
+141 IRRIEMDDAVDG
-155 SSAEEVFKLET
+155 EKVFKLET

-221 AEKEMTVFMDSTL
+221 AEKEMTVFMDDTL
-234 SDLHKVESNVGE
+234 SDLRKVESNVEE
-246 QLKGITRDN
+246 QLKEFTHEN

-284 EIKIPKEIQKVYGD
+284 EIKIPKKVQKAYGG

-304 KTVSEIKDATKDA
+304 KTVSEIIKDATKDA

-328 AKVAMEANDAIT
+328 SEVAMEAKDAIT
-340 ATEAYKELN
+340 ATEAYKDLN
-349 EEFPIQLEQ
+349 KEFPIQLEQ

-379 VDESKKASDFLS
+379 VNESKKASDFLS
-391 KYSYTY
+391 KYTYTY

-476 GKEVAKKVWAKV
+476 CKEVAKKVWAKV

-570 VINDVK
+570 VINDVN

-611 NSQEE
+611 NSQSE

-629 LKADLEKYGSE
+629 LKADLEKYGSDAE
-640 ADGIFGDV
+640 AIFGDV
-648 KQKLDKKLGK
+648 KQKLDK

-679 LAVALNDMQECMKED
+679 LAVALNDMQKCLKED

-709 LLTDHGMTLKNLKK
+709 LLTDHGMTLKNLKN

-759 AAVELKEKMKDDAKE
+759 AAVDLKEKMKDEAKE

-823 DAVKNL
+823 NAVKNL

-834 ALNNVSKTLHDIEKE
+834 ALNNVSKTLRDIENK
-849 LKELKGRG
+849 LKEKG

-886 EAGKA
+886 KAGKA

-897 SIPLTYILWMKEV
+897 SIPITYILWMKEV

-985 DVKTPSN
+985 DVKTPSD
-992 KDSKDS
+992 KDSNS

-1026 LYFCSAISASADFN
+1026 LYFCSAVSASADFN

-1142 AKYTDSKSRTDK
+1142 AKYTDSKSSTTDK
-1154 DKGLTL
+1154 DKSLTL

-1457 DPMSIGIVGALK
+1457 NPMSIGIVGALK

-1480 NVYFFGEI
+1480 NVYFFGDI
-1488 DFDKGLHFDASIVD
+1488 DFDKGLRFDASIVD

-1675 AIIAVWKDVLLP
+1675 ATIAVWKDILLP

-1709 DENAML
+1709 DENALL

-1750 RLKKVSIIADNKE
+1750 RLKKVSIIADNQE

>member
-53 QFEDIEKM
+53 QFEHIEKM

-67 QLGYDLSQYENIT
+67 QLGYDLSEYKNIT
-80 DLRRTVKLFLG
+80 SLRKTVNDFLG
-91 IADKMDNLASSY
+91 VADKMDNLASSY
-103 NDASNKGFD
+103 NEASQKGFD
-112 EESTATFLLNAGGV
+112 EVSTAKFLLDAGGV
-126 AQDILGFY
+126 SKEILDFY
-134 KDLKNIE
+134 KDLRHIE
-141 IRRIEMDGAVDGVV
+141 LDRVEMHGAMDSIAAGTN
-155 SSAEEVFKLET
+155 EVFKLET

-192 LENLVSQTETAVTVT
+192 LENLVSNTKSTVNDIE
-207 VKDLENQLRNELGI
+207 KQLRNEVEI
-221 AEKEMTVFMDSTL
+221 AEKEMKMLMEDAL
-234 SDLHKVESNVGE
+234 SDLRKVESNVKE
-246 QLKGITRDN
+246 QDLLSPDN
-255 REALLKF
+255 KAALLKF
-262 YRTINSIYAVLDFLG
+262 YRTINNIYAVLDFLG

-284 EIKIPKEIQKVYGD
+284 EIKIPKKVQEAYKD
-298 IQEQFA
+298 IHSVFA
-304 KTVSEIKDATKDA
+304 QTVSDIKSATKYV
-317 DSSINGAIKKV
+317 DSNINNKIKKV
-328 AKVAMEANDAIT
+328 SEVANDARDVVT
-340 ATEAYKELN
+340 ANKAYQTLN
-349 EEFPIQLEQ
+349 NEFSIQLEQ
-358 LDMSPGNYV
+358 LDLSPGNYV

-379 VDESKKASDFLS
+379 VNGSKEASDFLS

-504 MALRLKENIETVID
+504 MALRLKENIETVIN
-518 GIYNDLQKTFGEV
+518 GVYNDLKKTFGEV

-570 VINDVK
+570 VINDVN

-616 LNSLVLEPAYNET
+616 LNKLVLEPAYNET
-629 LKADLEKYGSE
+629 LKADLKKYGSE

-648 KQKLDKKLGK
+648 KQKLDKKLDK

-709 LLTDHGMTLKNLKK
+709 LLTDHGMTLKNLKN

-759 AAVELKEKMKDDAKE
+759 AAVTLKEKMKDEAKE

-817 LLNLVN
+817 LLRLVN
-823 DAVKNL
+823 DAVKSL
-829 ADRFP
+829 SDRFP
-834 ALNNVSKTLHDIEKE
+834 SLNNVSIVLREIDKE
-849 LKELKGRG
+849 LKERELV
-857 LTLDDLK
+857 LNDPEL
-864 SPQKLHEHAK
+864 PQKLRKYADK
-874 LEVKMLVSQGID
+874 QVRMLVNQGID

-891 IGDIEI
+891 LGEIEI
-897 SIPLTYILWMKEV
+897 SVPLTYVLWMKEV
-910 LEETIKFTTSNKTT
+910 LEETIRFTTSNKTT
-924 RDVVVYV
+924 RDVVIYV

-957 VDEGLKNYVKSIDT
+957 VNEGLKNYVKSIDT

-985 DVKTPSN
+985 DVKTPSD
-992 KDSKDS
+992 KDSNS

-1026 LYFCSAISASADFN
+1026 LYFCSAVSASADFN
-1040 VPIGNKHVLR
+1040 VPIGQKHVLR

-1064 SENTDFTQGQ
+1064 SEETDFTQGQ

-1142 AKYTDSKSRTDK
+1142 AKYTDSKSSTTDK
-1154 DKGLTL
+1154 DKRLTL

-1383 NRKYDADAVSG
+1383 NRMYDADAVSG

-1457 DPMSIGIVGALK
+1457 NPMSIGIVGALK
-1469 VRVGDTDLIKI
+1469 VRVGDTNLIKI
-1480 NVYFFGEI
+1480 NVYFFGDI
-1488 DFDKGLHFDASIVD
+1488 DFDKGLRFDASIVD

-1647 KAYFTVLFIPVKCDF
+1647 KAYFTVLFIPVKCKF
-1662 SLAWGDSPKEERR
+1662 SLAWGDSPKEERK
-1675 AIIAVWKDVLLP
+1675 ATIAVWKDVLLP

-1709 DENAML
+1709 DVNAML

-1730 PFDYPMDL
+1730 PFDYPMGL
-1738 CNDALPEDYTSF
+1738 CNDALPEDFTSF

-1769 CLNNDFAPSLYKE
+1769 YLNNDFAPSLYKE

>member
-6 IIIKKLQQLLAMT
+6 IIINKLQQLLAMT

-42 EATNNAKTRKD
+42 EATNNDKTRKD
-53 QFEDIEKM
+53 QFEQIEKM

-67 QLGYDLSQYENIT
+67 QLGYDLSQYENIST
-80 DLRRTVKLFLG
+80 LRKTVNGFLS

-141 IRRIEMDGAVDGVV
+141 ISRIEMDNAVDSAV
-155 SSAEEVFKLET
+155 SSAEKVFKLET

-192 LENLVSQTETAVTVT
+192 LENLVSNTKSTVNDIE
-207 VKDLENQLRNELGI
+207 KQLRNEVEI
-221 AEKEMTVFMDSTL
+221 AEKEMKMLMEDAL
-234 SDLHKVESNVGE
+234 SDLRKVESNVKE
-246 QLKGITRDN
+246 QDLLSPDN
-255 REALLKF
+255 KAALLKF
-262 YRTINSIYAVLDFLG
+262 YRTINNIYAVLDFLG

-284 EIKIPKEIQKVYGD
+284 EIKIPKKVQEAYKD
-298 IQEQFA
+298 IHSVFA
-304 KTVSEIKDATKDA
+304 QTVSDIKSATKYV
-317 DSSINGAIKKV
+317 DSNINNKIKKV
-328 AKVAMEANDAIT
+328 SEVANDARDIVT
-340 ATEAYKELN
+340 ANKAYQTLN
-349 EEFPIQLEQ
+349 NEFSIQLEQ
-358 LDMSPGNYV
+358 LDLSPGNYV
-367 MLAQVNSIMDNA
+367 MLAQVNSILDDA
-379 VDESKKASDFLS
+379 VNKSGKTTQYLS

-413 PVSYFKELYP
+413 PISYFKELYP
-423 VECADDVQEVMKRI
+423 VECAEDVQEVMKRI

-504 MALRLKENIETVID
+504 MALRLKENIETVIN
-518 GIYNDLQKTFGEV
+518 GIYNDLKKTFGEV

-611 NSQEE
+611 DDQTK
-616 LNSLVLEPAYNET
+616 LNSLVLEPAYKET
-629 LKADLEKYGSE
+629 LKADLKKYSSD
-640 ADGIFGDV
+640 ADVIFDKV
-648 KQKLDKKLGK
+648 EKKLGK

-679 LAVALNDMQECMKED
+679 LAVALTDMQKCMKED
-694 ANKVSSLMSREGARQ
+694 INKIGALMSKEGARQ
-709 LLTDHGMTLKNLKK
+709 LLTEHGMTMRNLKK
-723 EIDINDYVNIVYS
+723 ELDINDYVNIVYS

-747 AYYASLRAIVED
+747 AYYSSLRSIIED
-759 AAVELKEKMKDDAKE
+759 AAKSLKDKMKDDVKNI
-774 FDAIIRRFVNAVWR
+774 DAIIRRFVNAVWR
-788 NIRREILEPIINH
+788 NIRREILEPVINN

-817 LLNLVN
+817 LLRLVN
-823 DAVKNL
+823 DAVKSL
-829 ADRFP
+829 SDRFP
-834 ALNNVSKTLHDIEKE
+834 SLNNVSIVLREIDKE
-849 LKELKGRG
+849 LKERG
-857 LTLDDLK
+857 LVLNDPEL
-864 SPQKLHEHAK
+864 PQKLRKYADK
-874 LEVKMLVSQGID
+874 QVRMLVNQGID

-891 IGDIEI
+891 LGEIEI
-897 SIPLTYILWMKEV
+897 SVPLTYVLWMKEV
-910 LEETIKFTTSNKTT
+910 LEETIRFTTSNKTT
-924 RDVVVYV
+924 RDVVIYV

-957 VDEGLKNYVKSIDT
+957 VNEGLKNYVKSIDT

-985 DVKTPSN
+985 DVKTPSD
-992 KDSKDS
+992 KDSNS

-1026 LYFCSAISASADFN
+1026 LYFCSAVSASADFN
-1040 VPIGNKHVLR
+1040 VPIGQKHVLR

-1142 AKYTDSKSRTDK
+1142 AKYTDSKSSTTDK
-1154 DKGLTL
+1154 DNGLTL

-1179 FFKMFLKDDPTMKI
+1179 FFKMFLKDDTTMKI
-1193 STSLLYDM
+1193 CTSLLYDM

-1222 EIGPVKF
+1222 DIGPVKF
-1229 DKLSVDLGNL
+1229 DSLSVDLGNL

-1244 DLGMTLGSTFALD
+1244 DLGLTLGSTFALD
-1257 FSCLT
+1257 FGNFK
-1262 MSFENLGISFDI
+1262 MMFENLGISFDI
-1274 NFLKPDGSLGDYDFS
+1274 NFLKPDGGIGDFDFS

-1294 PDGIGISIETP
+1294 PNGIGISIDTP
-1305 VVKGAGLISYDKS
+1305 VLKGAGIISYDKT
-1318 EGTLFSALS
+1318 EGTLFSAMS
-1327 LEVLKKFTVG
+1327 LEMLKKFTVG

-1349 HCFSLVALISTSFS
+1349 HYFSLVALISTSFS

-1383 NRKYDADAVSG
+1383 NRMYDADAVSG

-1457 DPMSIGIVGALK
+1457 SPTTIGIVGALK
-1469 VRVGDTDLIKI
+1469 VRVGDTNLIKI

-1488 DFDKGLHFDASIVD
+1488 DFDKGLRFDASIVD

-1507 LKLEGDMAFRLFWG
+1507 MKLEGDMAFRLFWG

-1571 VTSNSFQIGAH
+1571 VTSNSFQIGAR

-1603 FVFKPFRFSFSLEV
+1603 FVFKPFRFSFALEA

-1647 KAYFTVLFIPVKCDF
+1647 KAYFTVLFIPVKCKF
-1662 SLAWGDSPKEERR
+1662 SLAWGKSPKEEKR
-1675 AIIAVWKDVLLP
+1675 ATIAVWKDILLP

-1696 TSSAE
+1696 TSSTE

-1750 RLKKVSIIADNKE
+1750 RLKKVSIIADNEE

-1825 FYVKECEKEL
+1825 FYVKECESEL

-1858 KNLDTKV
+1858 KKLDTKV

>member
-53 QFEDIEKM
+53 QYEQIEKM

-134 KDLKNIE
+134 KDLQNIE
-141 IRRIEMDGAVDGVV
+141 IRRIEMDDAVDG
-155 SSAEEVFKLET
+155 EEVFKLET

-207 VKDLENQLRNELGI
+207 VESLKMQLRNELGI
-221 AEKEMTVFMDSTL
+221 AEKEMTVFMDDTL
-234 SDLHKVESNVGE
+234 SDLRKVESNVGK
-246 QLKGITRDN
+246 QLEGFTREN

-304 KTVSEIKDATKDA
+304 KTVSDIQKSATEYA
-317 DSSINGAIKKV
+317 DSSINGAIKTVSEV
-328 AKVAMEANDAIT
+328 AKEAKDAIT
-340 ATEAYKELN
+340 ATEAYKTLN

-367 MLAQVNSIMDNA
+367 MLAQVNSILDDA
-379 VDESKKASDFLS
+379 VNKSGKTTQYLS

-467 RVIQFLKDK
+467 RVIQFLTDK

-493 TIKQTI
+493 TIKQVI

-504 MALRLKENIETVID
+504 MALRLKEDIETVIN
-518 GIYNDLQKTFGEV
+518 GVYADLQKTFGEV

-611 NSQEE
+611 DDQTK

-629 LKADLEKYGSE
+629 LKVELEKYGSDAE
-640 ADGIFGDV
+640 AVFKEV
-648 KQKLDKKLGK
+648 EPKLNL
-658 WSVGVKASVVN
+658 WAVGVKASVVN

-679 LAVALNDMQECMKED
+679 LAVALTDMQKCMKED
-694 ANKVSSLMSREGARQ
+694 INKIGALMSKEGARQ
-709 LLTDHGMTLKNLKK
+709 LLTEHGMTMRNLKK
-723 EIDINDYVNIVYS
+723 ELDINDYVNIVYS

-747 AYYASLRAIVED
+747 AYYSSLRSIIED
-759 AAVELKEKMKDDAKE
+759 AAKSLKDKMKDDVKNI
-774 FDAIIRRFVNAVWR
+774 DAIIRRFVNAVWR
-788 NIRREILEPIINH
+788 NIRREILEPVINN

-817 LLNLVN
+817 LLRLVN
-823 DAVKNL
+823 DAVKSL
-829 ADRFP
+829 SDRFP
-834 ALNNVSKTLHDIEKE
+834 SLNNVSIVLREIDKE
-849 LKELKGRG
+849 LKERELV
-857 LTLDDLK
+857 LNDPEL
-864 SPQKLHEHAK
+864 PQKLRKYADK
-874 LEVKMLVSQGID
+874 QVRMLVNQGID

-891 IGDIEI
+891 LGEIEI
-897 SIPLTYILWMKEV
+897 SVPLTYVLWMKEV
-910 LEETIKFTTSNKTT
+910 LEETIRFTTSNKTT

-985 DVKTPSN
+985 DVKTPSD

-1026 LYFCSAISASADFN
+1026 LYFCSAVSASADFN

-1064 SENTDFTQGQ
+1064 SGKTDFTRGQ

-1142 AKYTDSKSRTDK
+1142 AKYTDSKSSTTDK
-1154 DKGLTL
+1154 DKRLTL

-1383 NRKYDADAVSG
+1383 NRMYDADAVSG

-1457 DPMSIGIVGALK
+1457 NPMSIGIVGALK
-1469 VRVGDTDLIKI
+1469 VRVGDTNLIKI
-1480 NVYFFGEI
+1480 NVYFFGDI
-1488 DFDKGLHFDASIVD
+1488 DFDKGLRFDASIVD

-1647 KAYFTVLFIPVKCDF
+1647 KAYFTVLFIPVKCKF
-1662 SLAWGDSPKEERR
+1662 SLAWGDSPKEERK
-1675 AIIAVWKDVLLP
+1675 ATIAVWKDVLLP

-1709 DENAML
+1709 DVNAML

-1730 PFDYPMDL
+1730 PFDYPMGL
-1738 CNDALPEDYTSF
+1738 CNDALPEDFTSF

>member
-42 EATNNAKTRKD
+42 EATNNAKPRKD
-53 QFEDIEKM
+53 QFEHIEKM

-80 DLRRTVKLFLG
+80 ALRKTVDGFLS

-134 KDLKNIE
+134 KDLQNIE
-141 IRRIEMDGAVDGVV
+141 IRRIVMDGAVDGAVD
-155 SSAEEVFKLET
+155 SAKEVFKLET

-192 LENLVSQTETAVTVT
+192 LENLVSQTETAVTAT
-207 VKDLENQLRNELGI
+207 VESLEKQLRNELGI
-221 AEKEMTVFMDSTL
+221 AEKEMKVFMDDTL

-284 EIKIPKEIQKVYGD
+284 EIKIPKEIQKAYGE

-304 KTVSEIKDATKDA
+304 KTVIEIKSAPEYA

-328 AKVAMEANDAIT
+328 SEVVKEANDAIK
-340 ATEAYKELN
+340 ATEAYKNLN

-379 VDESKKASDFLS
+379 VNGSKEASDFLS

-518 GIYNDLQKTFGEV
+518 GIYSDLQKTFGEV

-570 VINDVK
+570 VINDVN

-629 LKADLEKYGSE
+629 LKADLKKYGSE
-640 ADGIFGDV
+640 ADGIFVDV
-648 KQKLDKKLGK
+648 KQKLDK

-679 LAVALNDMQECMKED
+679 LAVALNDMQKCMKED
-694 ANKVSSLMSREGARQ
+694 ANKISSMMSREGARQ
-709 LLTDHGMTLKNLKK
+709 LLTDHGMTLKNLKN

-759 AAVELKEKMKDDAKE
+759 AAVELKEKMKDEAKE

-823 DAVKNL
+823 NAVKNL

-834 ALNNVSKTLHDIEKE
+834 ALNNVSKTLRDIEKE
-849 LKELKGRG
+849 LKG

-874 LEVKMLVSQGID
+874 QEVKMLVSQGID

-897 SIPLTYILWMKEV
+897 SIPLTYVLWMKEV

-924 RDVVVYV
+924 RDVVIYV

-957 VDEGLKNYVKSIDT
+957 VNEGLKNYVKSIDT

-985 DVKTPSN
+985 DVKTPS
-992 KDSKDS
+992 DKDS

-1026 LYFCSAISASADFN
+1026 LYFCSAVSASADFN
-1040 VPIGNKHVLR
+1040 VPIGKKHVLR

-1058 QMTDNV
+1058 QMTDKV
-1064 SENTDFTQGQ
+1064 SENADFAEGQ

-1142 AKYTDSKSRTDK
+1142 AKYTDSKSSTTDK

-1229 DKLSVDLGNL
+1229 DSLSVDLGNL

-1337 CIVDAD
+1337 CIIDAD

-1349 HCFSLVALISTSFS
+1349 HYFSLVALISTSFS

-1415 EMKTAVKQ
+1415 EMKSAVKQ

-1457 DPMSIGIVGALK
+1457 DPTSIGIVGALK
-1469 VRVGDTDLIKI
+1469 VRVGDTNLIKI

-1488 DFDKGLHFDASIVD
+1488 DFDKGLRFDASIVD

-1571 VTSNSFQIGAH
+1571 VTSNSFQIGAR
-1582 LDLQVGWKKFGLIGY
+1582 LDLKVGWEKFGLIGY

-1647 KAYFTVLFIPVKCDF
+1647 KAYFTVLFIPVKCKF

-1675 AIIAVWKDVLLP
+1675 ATIAVWKDILLP

-1730 PFDYPMDL
+1730 PFDYSMDL

-1750 RLKKVSIIADNKE
+1750 RLKKVSIIVDNEE

-1769 CLNNDFAPSLYKE
+1769 YLNNDFAPSLYKE

-1825 FYVKECEKEL
+1825 FYVKECESEL

>member
-6 IIIKKLQQLLAMT
+6 IIINKLQQLLAMT

-53 QFEDIEKM
+53 QFEQIEKM

-67 QLGYDLSQYENIT
+67 QLGYDLSQYENIST
-80 DLRRTVKLFLG
+80 LRKTVNGFLS

-141 IRRIEMDGAVDGVV
+141 ISRIEMDNAVDSAV
-155 SSAEEVFKLET
+155 SSAEKVFKLET

-192 LENLVSQTETAVTVT
+192 LENLVSQTTTAATAT
-207 VKDLENQLRNELGI
+207 VKSLEKQLRNELGI
-221 AEKEMTVFMDSTL
+221 AEKEMKVFMDDAL
-234 SDLHKVESNVGE
+234 SDLRKVESNVGE
-246 QLKGITRDN
+246 QLKGFTREN

-284 EIKIPKEIQKVYGD
+284 EIKIPKKIQKAYGD

-304 KTVSEIKDATKDA
+304 KTVSEIKDATEYA
-317 DSSINGAIKKV
+317 DSSINDAIKAV
-328 AKVAMEANDAIT
+328 AEAATEAKDAIT
-340 ATEAYKELN
+340 AYKELN

-379 VDESKKASDFLS
+379 VNGSKKASDFLS

-413 PVSYFKELYP
+413 PISYFKELYP
-423 VECADDVQEVMKRI
+423 VECAEDVQEVMKRI

-476 GKEVAKKVWAKV
+476 GKEVAKKVWEKV

-493 TIKQTI
+493 TIKQVI

-504 MALRLKENIETVID
+504 MALRLKEDIETVID
-518 GIYNDLQKTFGEV
+518 GIYSDLQKTFGEV

-570 VINDVK
+570 VINDVN

-611 NSQEE
+611 NSQSE
-616 LNSLVLEPAYNET
+616 LNSLVLEPAYKET
-629 LKADLEKYGSE
+629 LKADLKKYSSD
-640 ADGIFGDV
+640 ADVIFDKV
-648 KQKLDKKLGK
+648 EKKLGK

-679 LAVALNDMQECMKED
+679 LAVALNDMQKCMKED
-694 ANKVSSLMSREGARQ
+694 ANKISSLMSREGARQ
-709 LLTDHGMTLKNLKK
+709 LLTDHGMTLKNLKN

-759 AAVELKEKMKDDAKE
+759 AAVTLKEKMKDDAKE

-817 LLNLVN
+817 LLRLVN

-829 ADRFP
+829 SDRFP
-834 ALNNVSKTLHDIEKE
+834 SLNNVSKVLREIEKE
-849 LKELKGRG
+849 LKERK

-864 SPQKLHEHAK
+864 SPQKLHAYADK
-874 LEVKMLVSQGID
+874 RVRMFVRQGID

-891 IGDIEI
+891 IDEIEI
-897 SIPLTYILWMKEV
+897 SVPLTYVLWMKEV
-910 LEETIKFTTSNKTT
+910 LEETIKFTTSNRNT
-924 RDVVVYV
+924 RDVVIYV

-957 VDEGLKNYVKSIDT
+957 VNEGLKNYVKSIDT

-985 DVKTPSN
+985 DIKTPSD
-992 KDSKDS
+992 KDSNS

-1026 LYFCSAISASADFN
+1026 LYFCSAVSASADFN
-1040 VPIGNKHVLR
+1040 VPIGQKHVLR

-1142 AKYTDSKSRTDK
+1142 AKYTDSKSSTTDK
-1154 DKGLTL
+1154 DNGLTL

-1193 STSLLYDM
+1193 CTSLLYDM

-1222 EIGPVKF
+1222 DIGPVKF
-1229 DKLSVDLGNL
+1229 DSLSVDLGNL

-1244 DLGMTLGSTFALD
+1244 DLGLTLGSTFALD
-1257 FSCLT
+1257 FGNFK
-1262 MSFENLGISFDI
+1262 MMFENLGISFDI
-1274 NFLKPDGSLGDYDFS
+1274 NFLKPDGGIGDFDFS

-1294 PDGIGISIETP
+1294 PNGIGISIDTP
-1305 VVKGAGLISYDKS
+1305 VLKGAGIISYDKT
-1318 EGTLFSALS
+1318 EGTLFSAMS
-1327 LEVLKKFTVG
+1327 LEMLKKFTVG

-1349 HCFSLVALISTSFS
+1349 HYFSLVALISTSFS

-1383 NRKYDADAVSG
+1383 NRMYDADAVSG

-1457 DPMSIGIVGALK
+1457 SPTTIGIVGALK
-1469 VRVGDTDLIKI
+1469 VRVGDTNLIKI

-1488 DFDKGLHFDASIVD
+1488 DFDKGLRFDASIVD

-1507 LKLEGDMAFRLFWG
+1507 MKLEGDMAFRLFWG

-1571 VTSNSFQIGAH
+1571 VTSNSFQIGAR

-1603 FVFKPFRFSFSLEV
+1603 FVFKPFRFSFALEA

-1647 KAYFTVLFIPVKCDF
+1647 KAYFTVLFIPVKCKF
-1662 SLAWGDSPKEERR
+1662 SLAWGKSPKEEKR
-1675 AIIAVWKDVLLP
+1675 ATIAVWKDILLP

-1696 TSSAE
+1696 TSSTE

-1750 RLKKVSIIADNKE
+1750 RLKKVSIIADNEE

-1825 FYVKECEKEL
+1825 FYVKECESEL

>member
-141 IRRIEMDGAVDGVV
+141 IRRIEMDGAVDG
-155 SSAEEVFKLET
+155 EEVFKLET

-207 VKDLENQLRNELGI
+207 VESLKEQLRNELGI
-221 AEKEMTVFMDSTL
+221 AEKEMTVFMDDPL
-234 SDLHKVESNVGE
+234 SDLRKVESNVGE

-317 DSSINGAIKKV
+317 DSSINGAIKNVSEVVK
-328 AKVAMEANDAIT
+328 EANDAIT
-340 ATEAYKELN
+340 ATKKAYKKLN

-379 VDESKKASDFLS
+379 VNGSKEASDFLS

-518 GIYNDLQKTFGEV
+518 GIYNDLKKTFGEV

-616 LNSLVLEPAYNET
+616 LNKLVLEPAYNET
-629 LKADLEKYGSE
+629 LKADLKKYGSE
-640 ADGIFGDV
+640 ADGIFDDV
-648 KQKLDKKLGK
+648 KQKLGK

-694 ANKVSSLMSREGARQ
+694 ANKISSLMSREGARQ
-709 LLTDHGMTLKNLKK
+709 LLTDHGMTLKNLKN

-823 DAVKNL
+823 NAVKNL

-834 ALNNVSKTLHDIEKE
+834 ALNNVSKTLHDIEKG
-849 LKELKGRG
+849 LKERR

-874 LEVKMLVSQGID
+874 MEVKMLVSQGID
-886 EAGKA
+886 EEGKA

-985 DVKTPSN
+985 DVKTPSD
-992 KDSKDS
+992 KDSNS

-1026 LYFCSAISASADFN
+1026 LYFCSAVSASADFN

-1142 AKYTDSKSRTDK
+1142 AKYTDSKSSTTDN

-1349 HCFSLVALISTSFS
+1349 HYFSLVALISTSFS

-1457 DPMSIGIVGALK
+1457 NPMSIGIVGALK
-1469 VRVGDTDLIKI
+1469 VRVGDTNLIKI

-1488 DFDKGLHFDASIVD
+1488 DFDKGLRFDASIVD

-1571 VTSNSFQIGAH
+1571 VTSNSFQIGAR
-1582 LDLQVGWKKFGLIGY
+1582 LDLNVGWEEFGLIGY

-1647 KAYFTVLFIPVKCDF
+1647 KAYFTVLFIPVKCKF

-1675 AIIAVWKDVLLP
+1675 ATIAVWKDVLLP

-1709 DENAML
+1709 DVNAML

-1730 PFDYPMDL
+1730 PFDYPMGL
-1738 CNDALPEDYTSF
+1738 CNDALPEDFTSF

>member
-27 EREFGWIRTAFLEGA
+27 EREFGWIRTAFLEEA

-141 IRRIEMDGAVDGVV
+141 IRRIEMDNAVDG
-155 SSAEEVFKLET
+155 EEVFKLET

-207 VKDLENQLRNELGI
+207 VKSLENQLRNELGI
-221 AEKEMTVFMDSTL
+221 AEKEMKVFMDDTL

-284 EIKIPKEIQKVYGD
+284 EIKIPKK

-328 AKVAMEANDAIT
+328 AEVATEAKDAIT
-340 ATEAYKELN
+340 ATKAYKELN

-379 VDESKKASDFLS
+379 VNESKKASDFLS

-570 VINDVK
+570 VINDVN

-611 NSQEE
+611 NSQSE

-629 LKADLEKYGSE
+629 LKADLEKYDSD
-640 ADGIFGDV
+640 AKAIFGDV
-648 KQKLDKKLGK
+648 EQKLGK

-694 ANKVSSLMSREGARQ
+694 ANKVSSMMSREGARQ
-709 LLTDHGMTLKNLKK
+709 LLTDHGMTLKNLKN

-759 AAVELKEKMKDDAKE
+759 AAVELKEKMKDEAKE

-823 DAVKNL
+823 NAVKNL

-849 LKELKGRG
+849 LKELKDRG

-957 VDEGLKNYVKSIDT
+957 VNEGLKNYVKSIDT

-985 DVKTPSN
+985 DVKTPSD
-992 KDSKDS
+992 KES

-1026 LYFCSAISASADFN
+1026 LYFCSSVSASADFN

-1142 AKYTDSKSRTDK
+1142 AKYTDSKSSTTDK
-1154 DKGLTL
+1154 DKSLTL

-1383 NRKYDADAVSG
+1383 NRMYDADAVSG

-1457 DPMSIGIVGALK
+1457 NPMSIGIVGALK

-1488 DFDKGLHFDASIVD
+1488 DFDKGLRFDASIVD

-1603 FVFKPFRFSFSLEV
+1603 FVFKPLRFSFSLEV

-1738 CNDALPEDYTSF
+1738 CNDALPGDFTSF
-1750 RLKKVSIIADNKE
+1750 RLKKVSIIADNEE

-1791 PSYESVTSGFEA
+1791 LSYESVTSGFEA

>member
-67 QLGYDLSQYENIT
+67 QLGYDLSQYKNIT
-80 DLRRTVKLFLG
+80 TLRKTVNGFLS

-141 IRRIEMDGAVDGVV
+141 IRRIEMDGAVDG
-155 SSAEEVFKLET
+155 EKVFKLET

-192 LENLVSQTETAVTVT
+192 LENLVSQTKTTVD
-207 VKDLENQLRNELGI
+207 DLENQLRNELGI
-221 AEKEMTVFMDSTL
+221 AEKEMKVFMDDTL
-234 SDLHKVESNVGE
+234 SDLRKVESNVEE
-246 QLKGITRDN
+246 QLKEFTHEN

-284 EIKIPKEIQKVYGD
+284 EIKIPKEIQEAYGA

-328 AKVAMEANDAIT
+328 SEVAKEANDAIT
-340 ATEAYKELN
+340 ATKAYKELN
-349 EEFPIQLEQ
+349 EKFPIQLEQ

-379 VDESKKASDFLS
+379 VNESKKASDFLS

-504 MALRLKENIETVID
+504 MALRLKENIETVIN

-640 ADGIFGDV
+640 ADGIFVDV
-648 KQKLDKKLGK
+648 KQKLGK

-679 LAVALNDMQECMKED
+679 LAVALNDMQECLKED
-694 ANKVSSLMSREGARQ
+694 ANKISSMMSREGARQ
-709 LLTDHGMTLKNLKK
+709 LLTDHGMTLKNLKN

-759 AAVELKEKMKDDAKE
+759 AAVDLKEKMKDDAKE

-985 DVKTPSN
+985 DVKTPSD
-992 KDSKDS
+992 KESKDS

-1142 AKYTDSKSRTDK
+1142 AKYTDSKSSTDK

-1383 NRKYDADAVSG
+1383 NRMYDADAVSG

-1457 DPMSIGIVGALK
+1457 DPTSIGIVGALK
-1469 VRVGDTDLIKI
+1469 VRVGDTNLIKI
-1480 NVYFFGEI
+1480 NVYFFGDI
-1488 DFDKGLHFDASIVD
+1488 DFDKGLRFDASIVD

-1571 VTSNSFQIGAH
+1571 VTSNSFQIGAR
-1582 LDLQVGWKKFGLIGY
+1582 LDLNVGWEEFGLIGY

-1647 KAYFTVLFIPVKCDF
+1647 KAYFTVLFIPVKCKF

>member
-27 EREFGWIRTAFLEGA
+27 EREFVWIRTAFLEGA

-53 QFEDIEKM
+53 QFENIEKM

-67 QLGYDLSQYENIT
+67 QLGYDLSEYKNIT
-80 DLRRTVKLFLG
+80 RLRKTVNDFLG
-91 IADKMDNLASSY
+91 VADKMDNLASSY
-103 NDASNKGFD
+103 NEASQKGFD
-112 EESTATFLLNAGGV
+112 EVSTAKFLLDAGGV
-126 AQDILGFY
+126 SNEILDFY
-134 KDLKNIE
+134 KDLRHIE
-141 IRRIEMDGAVDGVV
+141 LDRVEMHGAMDSIAAGTN
-155 SSAEEVFKLET
+155 EVFKLET

-192 LENLVSQTETAVTVT
+192 LENLVSQTNTTVT
-207 VKDLENQLRNELGI
+207 ATVESLEKQLRNELGI
-221 AEKEMTVFMDSTL
+221 AEKEMKVFMDDAL
-234 SDLHKVESNVGE
+234 SDLRKVESNVGE
-246 QLKGITRDN
+246 QLKGFTREN

-284 EIKIPKEIQKVYGD
+284 EIKIPKKIQKAYGD

-304 KTVSEIKDATKDA
+304 KTVSEIKDATEYA
-317 DSSINGAIKKV
+317 DSSINDAIKAV
-328 AKVAMEANDAIT
+328 AEAATEAKDAIT
-340 ATEAYKELN
+340 AYKELN

-379 VDESKKASDFLS
+379 VNESKKASDFLS

-413 PVSYFKELYP
+413 PISYFKELYP

-476 GKEVAKKVWAKV
+476 GKEVAKKVWEKV

-493 TIKQTI
+493 TIKQVI

-504 MALRLKENIETVID
+504 MALRLKEDIETVID
-518 GIYNDLQKTFGEV
+518 GIYSDLQKTFGEV

-536 AELDNAA
+536 AGLDNAVSA
-543 KDIEAKVKEIENS
+543 IESEVKKIENS
-556 VKDIADVVERNALD
+556 VKQMADAVERDAID
-570 VINDVK
+570 VINDAK
-576 GGINDIGKEFSAI
+576 NGINEIGKEFSAI
-589 DKELKNIEVQAARAI
+589 GKELKNIEVQAARAI
-604 AKVFALL
+604 ANVFALL
-611 NSQEE
+611 DDQTK

-629 LKADLEKYGSE
+629 LKVELEKYGSDAE
-640 ADGIFGDV
+640 AVFKEV
-648 KQKLDKKLGK
+648 KPKLNL
-658 WSVGVKASVVN
+658 WAVGVKASVVN

-679 LAVALNDMQECMKED
+679 LAVALTDMQKCMKED
-694 ANKVSSLMSREGARQ
+694 INKIGALMSKEGARQ
-709 LLTDHGMTLKNLKK
+709 LLTEHGMTMRNLKK
-723 EIDINDYVNIVYS
+723 ELDINDYVNIVYS

-747 AYYASLRAIVED
+747 AYYSSLRAIVED
-759 AAVELKEKMKDDAKE
+759 AAVTLKEKMKDETKE

-817 LLNLVN
+817 LLRLVN
-823 DAVKNL
+823 DAVKSL
-829 ADRFP
+829 SDRFP
-834 ALNNVSKTLHDIEKE
+834 SLNNVSTVLREIDKE
-849 LKELKGRG
+849 LKERELV
-857 LTLDDLK
+857 LNDPEL
-864 SPQKLHEHAK
+864 PQKLRKYADK
-874 LEVKMLVSQGID
+874 QVKMLVNQGID

-891 IGDIEI
+891 LGEIEI
-897 SIPLTYILWMKEV
+897 SVPLTYVLWMKEV

-957 VDEGLKNYVKSIDT
+957 VNEGLKNYVKSIDT

-985 DVKTPSN
+985 DVKTPSD
-992 KDSKDS
+992 KDP

-1019 DKESLPA
+1019 NKESLPA
-1026 LYFCSAISASADFN
+1026 LYFCSAVSASADFN
-1040 VPIGNKHVLR
+1040 VPIGQKHVLR
-1050 LGANGSVG
+1050 LGANGSMG

-1064 SENTDFTQGQ
+1064 SENTDFAEGQ

-1135 KRKPSDP
+1135 NRKPTDP
-1142 AKYTDSKSRTDK
+1142 AKYTDSKSSTTDK

-1343 LGVKDG
+1343 LGIKDG
-1349 HCFSLVALISTSFS
+1349 HYFSLVALISTSFS

-1383 NRKYDADAVSG
+1383 NRMYDADAVSG

-1457 DPMSIGIVGALK
+1457 APTSIGIVGALK
-1469 VRVGDTDLIKI
+1469 VRVGDTNLIKI
-1480 NVYFFGEI
+1480 NVYFFGDI
-1488 DFDKGLHFDASIVD
+1488 DFDKGLRFDASIVD

-1582 LDLQVGWKKFGLIGY
+1582 LNLQVGWKKFGLIGY

-1617 GVAVMVGS
+1617 GVAVMVGE

-1633 ALSVEGPAKWRVKG
+1633 SLSVEGPAKWRVKG
-1647 KAYFTVLFIPVKCDF
+1647 KAYFTVLFIPVKCKF

-1675 AIIAVWKDVLLP
+1675 ATIAVWKDVLLP

-1709 DENAML
+1709 DVNAML

-1730 PFDYPMDL
+1730 PFDYPMGL

-1750 RLKKVSIIADNKE
+1750 RLKKVLIIADKEE

-1803 KDNNAV
+1803 KDNKAV

-1825 FYVKECEKEL
+1825 FYVKECESEL

>member
-53 QFEDIEKM
+53 QYEQIEKM

-134 KDLKNIE
+134 KDLQNIE
-141 IRRIEMDGAVDGVV
+141 IRRIEMDDAVDG
-155 SSAEEVFKLET
+155 EEVFKLET

-207 VKDLENQLRNELGI
+207 VESLKMQLRNELGI
-221 AEKEMTVFMDSTL
+221 AEKEMTVFMDDTL
-234 SDLHKVESNVGE
+234 SDLRKVESNVGK
-246 QLKGITRDN
+246 QLEGFTREN

-304 KTVSEIKDATKDA
+304 KTVSDIQKSATEYA
-317 DSSINGAIKKV
+317 DSSINGAIKTVSEV
-328 AKVAMEANDAIT
+328 AKEAKDAIT
-340 ATEAYKELN
+340 ATEAYKTLN

-367 MLAQVNSIMDNA
+367 MLAQVNSILDDA
-379 VDESKKASDFLS
+379 VNKSGKTTQYLS

-467 RVIQFLKDK
+467 RVIQFLTDK

-493 TIKQTI
+493 TIKQVI

-504 MALRLKENIETVID
+504 MALRLKEDIETVIN
-518 GIYNDLQKTFGEV
+518 GVYADLQKTFGEV

-611 NSQEE
+611 DDQTK

-629 LKADLEKYGSE
+629 LKVELEKYGSDAE
-640 ADGIFGDV
+640 AVFKEV
-648 KQKLDKKLGK
+648 EPKLNL
-658 WSVGVKASVVN
+658 WAVGVKASVVN

-679 LAVALNDMQECMKED
+679 LAVALTDMQKCMKED
-694 ANKVSSLMSREGARQ
+694 INKIGALMSKEGARQ
-709 LLTDHGMTLKNLKK
+709 LLTEHGMTMRNLKK
-723 EIDINDYVNIVYS
+723 ELDINDYVNIVYS

-747 AYYASLRAIVED
+747 AYYSSLRSIIED
-759 AAVELKEKMKDDAKE
+759 AAKSLKDKMKDDVKNI
-774 FDAIIRRFVNAVWR
+774 DAIIRRFVNAVWR
-788 NIRREILEPIINH
+788 NIRREILEPVINN

-817 LLNLVN
+817 LLRLVN
-823 DAVKNL
+823 DAVKSL
-829 ADRFP
+829 SDRFP
-834 ALNNVSKTLHDIEKE
+834 SLNNVSIVLREIDKE
-849 LKELKGRG
+849 LKERELV
-857 LTLDDLK
+857 LNDPEL
-864 SPQKLHEHAK
+864 PQKLRKYADK
-874 LEVKMLVSQGID
+874 QVRMLVNQGID

-891 IGDIEI
+891 LGEIEI
-897 SIPLTYILWMKEV
+897 SVPLTYVLWMKEV
-910 LEETIKFTTSNKTT
+910 LEETIRFTTSNKTT
-924 RDVVVYV
+924 RDVVIYV

-957 VDEGLKNYVKSIDT
+957 VNEGLKNYVKSIDT

-985 DVKTPSN
+985 DVKTPSDKN
-992 KDSKDS
+992 QN
-998 KVDAACKLQVLMFV
+998 VDAACKLQVLMFV

-1026 LYFCSAISASADFN
+1026 LYFCSAVSASADFN
-1040 VPIGNKHVLR
+1040 VPIGQKHVLR

-1142 AKYTDSKSRTDK
+1142 AKYTDSKSSTTDK
-1154 DKGLTL
+1154 DNGLTL

-1294 PDGIGISIETP
+1294 PNGIGISIETP

-1383 NRKYDADAVSG
+1383 NRMYDADAVSG

-1457 DPMSIGIVGALK
+1457 NPMSIGIVGALK
-1469 VRVGDTDLIKI
+1469 VRVGDTNLIKI

-1488 DFDKGLHFDASIVD
+1488 DFDKGLRFDASIVD

-1571 VTSNSFQIGAH
+1571 VTSNSFQIGAR
-1582 LDLQVGWKKFGLIGY
+1582 LDLNVGWEEFGLIGY

-1603 FVFKPFRFSFSLEV
+1603 FVFKPFRFSFSLEI

-1647 KAYFTVLFIPVKCDF
+1647 KAYFTVLFIPVKCKF

-1675 AIIAVWKDVLLP
+1675 ATIAVWKDVLLP

-1709 DENAML
+1709 DVNAML

-1730 PFDYPMDL
+1730 PFDYPMGL
-1738 CNDALPEDYTSF
+1738 CNDALPEDFTSF

>member
-53 QFEDIEKM
+53 QFEQIEKM

-67 QLGYDLSQYENIT
+67 QLGYDLSEYKNIT
-80 DLRRTVKLFLG
+80 RLRKTVNDFLG
-91 IADKMDNLASSY
+91 VADKMDNLASSY

-134 KDLKNIE
+134 KELKNIE
-141 IRRIEMDGAVDGVV
+141 ISRIEMDDAVDSAV
-155 SSAEEVFKLET
+155 SSAKEVVFKLET

-192 LENLVSQTETAVTVT
+192 LENLVSQTKTTVT
-207 VKDLENQLRNELGI
+207 ATVESLEKQLRNELGI
-221 AEKEMTVFMDSTL
+221 AEKEMEVFMGDAL
-234 SDLHKVESNVGE
+234 SDLSKVESNVKK
-246 QLKGITRDN
+246 QLKEGLLTREN

-284 EIKIPKEIQKVYGD
+284 EIKIPKKIQKAYGD
-298 IQEQFA
+298 IHSVFA
-304 KTVSEIKDATKDA
+304 QTVSDIKSAKKYV
-317 DSSINGAIKKV
+317 DSNINDKIKKV
-328 AKVAMEANDAIT
+328 SEVAKDARDVVTANK
-340 ATEAYKELN
+340 AYQKLN
-349 EEFPIQLEQ
+349 NEFSIQLEQ
-358 LDMSPGNYV
+358 LDLSPGNYV
-367 MLAQVNSIMDNA
+367 MLAQVNSIMNNA
-379 VDESKKASDFLS
+379 VNKSGDASRYLS
-391 KYSYTY
+391 NYSYTY

-423 VECADDVQEVMKRI
+423 VECAEDVQEVMKRI

-476 GKEVAKKVWAKV
+476 SKEVAKKVWAKV

-518 GIYNDLQKTFGEV
+518 GIYSDLQKTFGEV
-531 YNTIK
+531 YNTIR
-536 AELDNAA
+536 EGLDNAA

-611 NSQEE
+611 NSQSE
-616 LNSLVLEPAYNET
+616 LKKLVLNPAYNET
-629 LKADLEKYGSE
+629 LKADLEKYGSD
-640 ADGIFGDV
+640 ADVIFGDV
-648 KQKLDKKLGK
+648 EQKLGK

-679 LAVALNDMQECMKED
+679 LAVALNDMQKCMKED

-709 LLTDHGMTLKNLKK
+709 LLTDHGMTLKNLKN

-823 DAVKNL
+823 NAVKNL

-849 LKELKGRG
+849 LKELKDRG

-874 LEVKMLVSQGID
+874 QEVRMLVSQGID
-886 EAGKA
+886 KAGKA

-897 SIPLTYILWMKEV
+897 SIPLTYVLWMKEV
-910 LEETIKFTTSNKTT
+910 LEETIRFTTSNKTT

-985 DVKTPSN
+985 DVKTPSD
-992 KDSKDS
+992 KDQ

-1026 LYFCSAISASADFN
+1026 LYFCSTVSASADFN
-1040 VPIGNKHVLR
+1040 VPIGQKHVLR
-1050 LGANGSVG
+1050 LGANGNVG

-1064 SENTDFTQGQ
+1064 SKETDFTQGQ

-1135 KRKPSDP
+1135 NRKPSDP
-1142 AKYTDSKSRTDK
+1142 AKYTDSKSSTTDK

-1349 HCFSLVALISTSFS
+1349 HYFSLVALISTSFS

-1383 NRKYDADAVSG
+1383 NRMYDADAVSG

-1457 DPMSIGIVGALK
+1457 APTSIGIVGALK
-1469 VRVGDTDLIKI
+1469 VRVGDTNLIKI
-1480 NVYFFGEI
+1480 NVYFFGDI
-1488 DFDKGLHFDASIVD
+1488 DFDKGLRFDASIVD

-1551 RLSLSLNYDIVKIKL
+1551 RLSLSLNHDIVKIKL

-1582 LDLQVGWKKFGLIGY
+1582 LNLQVGWKKFGLIGY

-1617 GVAVMVGS
+1617 GVAVMVGK

-1633 ALSVEGPAKWRVKG
+1633 SLSVEGPAEWRVKG

-1662 SLAWGDSPKEERR
+1662 SLTWGKSPKEERR
-1675 AIIAVWKDVLLP
+1675 ATIAVWKDVLLP

-1750 RLKKVSIIADNKE
+1750 RLKKVLIIADKEE

-1825 FYVKECEKEL
+1825 FYVKECESEL

>member
-141 IRRIEMDGAVDGVV
+141 IRRIEMDGAVDG
-155 SSAEEVFKLET
+155 EEVFKLET

-192 LENLVSQTETAVTVT
+192 LENLVSQTKTTVD
-207 VKDLENQLRNELGI
+207 DLEKQMRNELGI
-221 AEKEMTVFMDSTL
+221 AEKEMTVLMGDAL
-234 SDLHKVESNVGE
+234 SDLRKVEFNVKE
-246 QLKGITRDN
+246 HLKEFKEDLLTCEN

-284 EIKIPKEIQKVYGD
+284 EIKIPKK

-328 AKVAMEANDAIT
+328 AKVAMEAKDAIT
-340 ATEAYKELN
+340 ATEAYKKLN

-570 VINDVK
+570 VINDVN

-616 LNSLVLEPAYNET
+616 LNELVLEPAYNET
-629 LKADLEKYGSE
+629 LKADLKKYGSE

-648 KQKLDKKLGK
+648 KQKLDKKLDK

-679 LAVALNDMQECMKED
+679 LAVALNDMQECLKED
-694 ANKVSSLMSREGARQ
+694 ANKISSLMSREGARQ
-709 LLTDHGMTLKNLKK
+709 LLTDHGMTLKNLKN

-834 ALNNVSKTLHDIEKE
+834 ALNNVSKTLRDIEKE
-849 LKELKGRG
+849 LKKLKERG

-864 SPQKLHEHAK
+864 SPQKLHEYAK

-897 SIPLTYILWMKEV
+897 SIPLTYVLWMKEV

-985 DVKTPSN
+985 DVKTPSD
-992 KDSKDS
+992 KDSKES

-1026 LYFCSAISASADFN
+1026 LYFCSAVSASADFN

-1142 AKYTDSKSRTDK
+1142 AKYTDSKSSTTDK
-1154 DKGLTL
+1154 DNGLTL

-1457 DPMSIGIVGALK
+1457 DPTSIGIVGALK

-1488 DFDKGLHFDASIVD
+1488 DFDKGLRFDASIVD

-1571 VTSNSFQIGAH
+1571 VTSNSFQIGAR
-1582 LDLQVGWKKFGLIGY
+1582 LDLNVGWEEFGLIGY

-1647 KAYFTVLFIPVKCDF
+1647 KAYFTVLFIPVKCKF

-1738 CNDALPEDYTSF
+1738 CNDSLPEDYTSF

-1769 CLNNDFAPSLYKE
+1769 YLNNDFAPSLYKE
-1782 LSNEERLSN
+1782 LFNEERLSN

>member
-6 IIIKKLQQLLAMT
+6 IIINKLQQLLAMT

-53 QFEDIEKM
+53 QFEQIEKM

-67 QLGYDLSQYENIT
+67 QLGYDLSQYENIST
-80 DLRRTVKLFLG
+80 LRKTVNGFLS

-141 IRRIEMDGAVDGVV
+141 ISRIEMDNAVDSAV
-155 SSAEEVFKLET
+155 SSAEKVFKLET

-192 LENLVSQTETAVTVT
+192 LENLVSNTKSTVNDIE
-207 VKDLENQLRNELGI
+207 KQLRNEVEI
-221 AEKEMTVFMDSTL
+221 AEKEMKMLMEDAL
-234 SDLHKVESNVGE
+234 SDLRKVESNVKE
-246 QLKGITRDN
+246 QDLLSPDN
-255 REALLKF
+255 KAALLKF
-262 YRTINSIYAVLDFLG
+262 YRTINNIYAVLDFLG

-284 EIKIPKEIQKVYGD
+284 EIKIPKKVQEAYKD
-298 IQEQFA
+298 IHSVFA
-304 KTVSEIKDATKDA
+304 QTVSDIKSATKYV
-317 DSSINGAIKKV
+317 DSNINNKIKKV
-328 AKVAMEANDAIT
+328 SEVANDARDIVT
-340 ATEAYKELN
+340 ANKAYQTLN
-349 EEFPIQLEQ
+349 NEFSIQLEQ
-358 LDMSPGNYV
+358 LDLSPGNYV
-367 MLAQVNSIMDNA
+367 MLAQVNSILDDA
-379 VDESKKASDFLS
+379 VNKSGKTTQYLS

-413 PVSYFKELYP
+413 PISYFKELYP
-423 VECADDVQEVMKRI
+423 VECAEDVQEVMKRI

-504 MALRLKENIETVID
+504 MALRLKENIETVIN
-518 GIYNDLQKTFGEV
+518 GIYNDLKKTFGEV

-611 NSQEE
+611 DDQTK
-616 LNSLVLEPAYNET
+616 LNSLVLEPAYKET
-629 LKADLEKYGSE
+629 LKADLKKYSSD
-640 ADGIFGDV
+640 ADVIFDKV
-648 KQKLDKKLGK
+648 EKKLGK

-679 LAVALNDMQECMKED
+679 LAVALTDMQKCMKED
-694 ANKVSSLMSREGARQ
+694 INKIGALMSKEGARQ
-709 LLTDHGMTLKNLKK
+709 LLTEHGMTMRNLKK
-723 EIDINDYVNIVYS
+723 ELDINDYVNIVYS

-747 AYYASLRAIVED
+747 AYYSSLRSIIED
-759 AAVELKEKMKDDAKE
+759 AAKSLKDKMKDDVKNI
-774 FDAIIRRFVNAVWR
+774 DAIIRRFVNAVWR
-788 NIRREILEPIINH
+788 NIRREILEPVINN

-817 LLNLVN
+817 LLRLVN
-823 DAVKNL
+823 DAVKSL
-829 ADRFP
+829 SDRFP
-834 ALNNVSKTLHDIEKE
+834 SLNNVSIVLREIDKE
-849 LKELKGRG
+849 LKERG
-857 LTLDDLK
+857 LVLNDPEL
-864 SPQKLHEHAK
+864 PQKLRKYADK
-874 LEVKMLVSQGID
+874 QVRMLVNQGID

-891 IGDIEI
+891 LGEIEI
-897 SIPLTYILWMKEV
+897 SVPLTYVLWMKEV
-910 LEETIKFTTSNKTT
+910 LEETIRFTTSNKTT
-924 RDVVVYV
+924 RDVVIYV

-957 VDEGLKNYVKSIDT
+957 VNEGLKNYVKSIDT

-985 DVKTPSN
+985 DVKTPSD
-992 KDSKDS
+992 KDSNS

-1026 LYFCSAISASADFN
+1026 LYFCSAVSASADFN
-1040 VPIGNKHVLR
+1040 VPIGQKHVLR

-1142 AKYTDSKSRTDK
+1142 AKYTDSKSSTTDK
-1154 DKGLTL
+1154 DNGLTL

-1169 ELRMKLSANS
+1169 ELRMKLLANS

-1193 STSLLYDM
+1193 CTSLLYDM

-1222 EIGPVKF
+1222 DIGPVKF
-1229 DKLSVDLGNL
+1229 DSLSVDLGNL

-1244 DLGMTLGSTFALD
+1244 DLGLTLGSTFALD
-1257 FSCLT
+1257 FGNFK
-1262 MSFENLGISFDI
+1262 MMFENLGISFDI
-1274 NFLKPDGSLGDYDFS
+1274 NFLKPDGGIGDFDFS

-1294 PDGIGISIETP
+1294 PNGIGISIDTP
-1305 VVKGAGLISYDKS
+1305 VLKGAGIISYDKT
-1318 EGTLFSALS
+1318 EGTLFSAMS
-1327 LEVLKKFTVG
+1327 LEMLKKFTVG

-1349 HCFSLVALISTSFS
+1349 HYFSLVALISTSFS

-1383 NRKYDADAVSG
+1383 NRMYDADAVSG

-1457 DPMSIGIVGALK
+1457 SPTTIGIVGALK
-1469 VRVGDTDLIKI
+1469 VRVGDTNLIKI

-1488 DFDKGLHFDASIVD
+1488 DFDKGLRFDASIVD

-1507 LKLEGDMAFRLFWG
+1507 MKLEGDMAFRLFWG

-1542 GLKFAPNMR
+1542 ELKFAPNMR

-1571 VTSNSFQIGAH
+1571 VTSNSFQIGAR

-1603 FVFKPFRFSFSLEV
+1603 FVFKPFRFSFALEA

-1647 KAYFTVLFIPVKCDF
+1647 KAYFTVLFIPVKCKF
-1662 SLAWGDSPKEERR
+1662 SLAWGKSPKEEKR
-1675 AIIAVWKDVLLP
+1675 ATIAVWKDILLP

-1696 TSSAE
+1696 TSSTE

-1750 RLKKVSIIADNKE
+1750 RLKKVSIIADNEE

-1825 FYVKECEKEL
+1825 FYVKECESEL

>member
-42 EATNNAKTRKD
+42 EATNDAKTRKD
-53 QFEDIEKM
+53 QFEHIEKM

-80 DLRRTVKLFLG
+80 ALRKTVDGFLG

-134 KDLKNIE
+134 KDLENIE
-141 IRRIEMDGAVDGVV
+141 IRRIVMDGAVDGAVD
-155 SSAEEVFKLET
+155 SAKEVFKLET

-192 LENLVSQTETAVTVT
+192 LENLVSQTETAVTAT
-207 VKDLENQLRNELGI
+207 VESLEKQLRNELGI
-221 AEKEMTVFMDSTL
+221 AEKEMTVFMDDAL

-284 EIKIPKEIQKVYGD
+284 EIKIPKKIQKAYGA

-317 DSSINGAIKKV
+317 DSSINGAIKEVSEVVKE
-328 AKVAMEANDAIT
+328 AKDAIT
-340 ATEAYKELN
+340 ATKKAYKKLN

-379 VDESKKASDFLS
+379 VNESKKASDFLS

-570 VINDVK
+570 VINDVN

-629 LKADLEKYGSE
+629 LKADLKKYGSE
-640 ADGIFGDV
+640 ADIIFDKV
-648 KQKLDKKLGK
+648 EKKLGK

-679 LAVALNDMQECMKED
+679 LAVALNDMQKCMKED
-694 ANKVSSLMSREGARQ
+694 ANKISSMMSREGARQ
-709 LLTDHGMTLKNLKK
+709 LLTNHGMTLKNLKN

-759 AAVELKEKMKDDAKE
+759 AAVELKKKMKDEAKE

-823 DAVKNL
+823 NAVKNL

-834 ALNNVSKTLHDIEKE
+834 ALNNVSKTLRDIEKE
-849 LKELKGRG
+849 LKERG

-891 IGDIEI
+891 IGNIEI
-897 SIPLTYILWMKEV
+897 SIPLTYVLWMKEV

-957 VDEGLKNYVKSIDT
+957 VNEGLKNYVKSIDT

-985 DVKTPSN
+985 DVKTPS
-992 KDSKDS
+992 DKDS

-1026 LYFCSAISASADFN
+1026 LYFCSAVSASADFN
-1040 VPIGNKHVLR
+1040 VPIGKKHVLR

-1064 SENTDFTQGQ
+1064 SENTDFAEGQ

-1142 AKYTDSKSRTDK
+1142 AKYTDSKSSTTDK
-1154 DKGLTL
+1154 DNGLTL

-1337 CIVDAD
+1337 CIIDAD

-1349 HCFSLVALISTSFS
+1349 HYFSLVALISTSFS

-1415 EMKTAVKQ
+1415 EMKSAVKQ

-1457 DPMSIGIVGALK
+1457 DPTSIGIVGALK
-1469 VRVGDTDLIKI
+1469 VRIGDTDLIKI

-1488 DFDKGLHFDASIVD
+1488 DFDKGLRFDASIVD

-1571 VTSNSFQIGAH
+1571 VTSNSFQIGAR
-1582 LDLQVGWKKFGLIGY
+1582 LDLKVGWEKFGLIGY

-1647 KAYFTVLFIPVKCDF
+1647 KAYFTVLFIPVKCKF

-1675 AIIAVWKDVLLP
+1675 ATIAVWKDILLP

-1730 PFDYPMDL
+1730 PFDYSMDL
-1738 CNDALPEDYTSF
+1738 CNDSLPEDYTSF

-1825 FYVKECEKEL
+1825 FYVKECESEL

>member
-53 QFEDIEKM
+53 QFEHIEKM

-67 QLGYDLSQYENIT
+67 QLGYDLSEYKNIT
-80 DLRRTVKLFLG
+80 SLRKTVNDFLG
-91 IADKMDNLASSY
+91 VADKMDNLASSY
-103 NDASNKGFD
+103 NEASQKGFD
-112 EESTATFLLNAGGV
+112 EVSTAKFLLDAGGV
-126 AQDILGFY
+126 SKEILDFY
-134 KDLKNIE
+134 KDLRHIE
-141 IRRIEMDGAVDGVV
+141 LDRVEMHGAMDSIAAGTN
-155 SSAEEVFKLET
+155 EVFKLET

-192 LENLVSQTETAVTVT
+192 LENLVSNTKSTVNDIE
-207 VKDLENQLRNELGI
+207 KQLRNEVEI
-221 AEKEMTVFMDSTL
+221 AEKEMKMLMEDAL
-234 SDLHKVESNVGE
+234 SDLRKVESNVKE
-246 QLKGITRDN
+246 QDLLSPDN
-255 REALLKF
+255 KAALLKF
-262 YRTINSIYAVLDFLG
+262 YRTINNIYAVLDFLG

-284 EIKIPKEIQKVYGD
+284 EIKIPKKVQEAYKD
-298 IQEQFA
+298 IHSVFA
-304 KTVSEIKDATKDA
+304 QTVSDIKSATKYV
-317 DSSINGAIKKV
+317 DSNINNKIKKV
-328 AKVAMEANDAIT
+328 SEVANDARDVVT
-340 ATEAYKELN
+340 ANKAYQTLN
-349 EEFPIQLEQ
+349 NEFSIQLEQ
-358 LDMSPGNYV
+358 LDLSPGNYV

-379 VDESKKASDFLS
+379 VNGSKEASDFLS

-504 MALRLKENIETVID
+504 MALRLKENIETVIN
-518 GIYNDLQKTFGEV
+518 GVYNDLKKTFGEV

-556 VKDIADVVERNALD
+556 VQDIADVVERNALD
-570 VINDVK
+570 VINDVN

-616 LNSLVLEPAYNET
+616 LNKLVLEPAYNET
-629 LKADLEKYGSE
+629 LKADLKKYGSE

-648 KQKLDKKLGK
+648 KQKLDKKLDK

-709 LLTDHGMTLKNLKK
+709 LLTDHGMTLKNLKN

-759 AAVELKEKMKDDAKE
+759 AAVTLKEKMKDEAKE

-817 LLNLVN
+817 LLRLVN
-823 DAVKNL
+823 DAVKSL
-829 ADRFP
+829 SDRFP
-834 ALNNVSKTLHDIEKE
+834 SLNNVSIVLREIDKE
-849 LKELKGRG
+849 LKERELV
-857 LTLDDLK
+857 LNDPEL
-864 SPQKLHEHAK
+864 PQKLRKYADK
-874 LEVKMLVSQGID
+874 QVRMLVNQGID

-891 IGDIEI
+891 LGEIEI
-897 SIPLTYILWMKEV
+897 SVPLTYVLWMKEV
-910 LEETIKFTTSNKTT
+910 LEETIRFTTSNKTT
-924 RDVVVYV
+924 RDVVIYV

-957 VDEGLKNYVKSIDT
+957 VNEGLKNYVKSIDT

-985 DVKTPSN
+985 DVKTPSD
-992 KDSKDS
+992 KDSNS

-1026 LYFCSAISASADFN
+1026 LYFCSAVSASADFN
-1040 VPIGNKHVLR
+1040 VPIGQKHVLR

-1064 SENTDFTQGQ
+1064 SEETDFTQGQ

-1142 AKYTDSKSRTDK
+1142 AKYTDSKSSTTDK
-1154 DKGLTL
+1154 DKRLTL

-1383 NRKYDADAVSG
+1383 NRMYDADAVSG

-1457 DPMSIGIVGALK
+1457 NPMSIGIVGALK
-1469 VRVGDTDLIKI
+1469 VRVGDTNLIKI
-1480 NVYFFGEI
+1480 NVYFFGDI
-1488 DFDKGLHFDASIVD
+1488 DFDKGLRFDASIVD

-1647 KAYFTVLFIPVKCDF
+1647 KAYFTVLFIPVKCKF
-1662 SLAWGDSPKEERR
+1662 SLAWGDSPKEERK
-1675 AIIAVWKDVLLP
+1675 ATIAVWKDVLLP

-1709 DENAML
+1709 DVNAML
-1715 TLQPNDTFSFNQSAV
+1715 TLQPNDTFSYNQSAV
-1730 PFDYPMDL
+1730 PFDYPMGL
-1738 CNDALPEDYTSF
+1738 CNDALPEDFTSF

-1769 CLNNDFAPSLYKE
+1769 YLNNDFAPSLYKE

>member
-141 IRRIEMDGAVDGVV
+141 IRRIEMDGAVDG
-155 SSAEEVFKLET
+155 EEVFKLET

-192 LENLVSQTETAVTVT
+192 LENLVSQTKTTVD
-207 VKDLENQLRNELGI
+207 DLEKQMRNELGI
-221 AEKEMTVFMDSTL
+221 AEKEMKVFMDDTL
-234 SDLHKVESNVGE
+234 SDLRKVESNVEE
-246 QLKGITRDN
+246 QLKEFTHEN

-340 ATEAYKELN
+340 ATKAYKKLN

-358 LDMSPGNYV
+358 LDMSPGNYM

-379 VDESKKASDFLS
+379 VNESKKASDFLS

-493 TIKQTI
+493 TIKQII

-629 LKADLEKYGSE
+629 LKADLEKYGSD
-640 ADGIFGDV
+640 ADVIFDKV
-648 KQKLDKKLGK
+648 EKKLDK

-694 ANKVSSLMSREGARQ
+694 ANKISSMMSREGARQ
-709 LLTDHGMTLKNLKK
+709 LLTDHGMTLKNLKN

-759 AAVELKEKMKDDAKE
+759 AAVELKEKMKDEAKE

-823 DAVKNL
+823 NAVKNL

-834 ALNNVSKTLHDIEKE
+834 ALNNVSKTLRDIEKE

-897 SIPLTYILWMKEV
+897 SIPLTYVLWMKEV

-985 DVKTPSN
+985 DVKTPSD

-1064 SENTDFTQGQ
+1064 SEKTDFTQGQ

-1142 AKYTDSKSRTDK
+1142 AKYTDSKSSTTDK

-1383 NRKYDADAVSG
+1383 NRMYDADAVSG

-1457 DPMSIGIVGALK
+1457 NPMSIGIVGALK
-1469 VRVGDTDLIKI
+1469 VRVGDTNLIKI
-1480 NVYFFGEI
+1480 NVYFFGDI
-1488 DFDKGLHFDASIVD
+1488 DFDKGLRFDASIVD

-1633 ALSVEGPAKWRVKG
+1633 ALSVEGPAKWRVNG

-1675 AIIAVWKDVLLP
+1675 ATIAVWKDVLLP

-1738 CNDALPEDYTSF
+1738 CNDALPKDYTSF

>member
-53 QFEDIEKM
+53 QFEQIEKM

-67 QLGYDLSQYENIT
+67 QLGYDLSQYEDIT
-80 DLRRTVKLFLG
+80 TLRKTVNGFLS

-141 IRRIEMDGAVDGVV
+141 ISRIEMDGAVDGVV

-192 LENLVSQTETAVTVT
+192 LENLVSNTKSTVNDIE
-207 VKDLENQLRNELGI
+207 KQLRNEVEI
-221 AEKEMTVFMDSTL
+221 AEKEMKMLMEDAL
-234 SDLHKVESNVGE
+234 SDLRKVESNVKE
-246 QLKGITRDN
+246 QDLLSPDN
-255 REALLKF
+255 KAALLKF
-262 YRTINSIYAVLDFLG
+262 YRTINNIYAVLDFLG

-284 EIKIPKEIQKVYGD
+284 EIKIPKKVQEAYKD
-298 IQEQFA
+298 IHSVFA
-304 KTVSEIKDATKDA
+304 QTVSDIKSATKYV
-317 DSSINGAIKKV
+317 DSNINNKIKKV
-328 AKVAMEANDAIT
+328 SEVANDARDVVT
-340 ATEAYKELN
+340 ANKAYQTLN
-349 EEFPIQLEQ
+349 NEFSIQLEQ
-358 LDMSPGNYV
+358 LDLSPGNYV

-379 VDESKKASDFLS
+379 VNGSKKASDFLS

-488 RPVIA
+488 RPIIA

-504 MALRLKENIETVID
+504 MALRLKENIETVIN
-518 GIYNDLQKTFGEV
+518 GVYNDLKKTFGEV

-570 VINDVK
+570 VINDVN

-616 LNSLVLEPAYNET
+616 LNKLVLEPAYNET
-629 LKADLEKYGSE
+629 LKADLKKYGSE

-648 KQKLDKKLGK
+648 KQKLDKKLDK

-709 LLTDHGMTLKNLKK
+709 LLTDHGMTLKNLKN

-759 AAVELKEKMKDDAKE
+759 AAVELKEKMKDEAKE

-834 ALNNVSKTLHDIEKE
+834 ALNNVSKTLRDIEKE
-849 LKELKGRG
+849 LKDRG

-874 LEVKMLVSQGID
+874 LEVKMLVSRGID
-886 EAGKA
+886 KAGKA

-985 DVKTPSN
+985 DVKTPSD
-992 KDSKDS
+992 KDQ

-1026 LYFCSAISASADFN
+1026 LYFCSSVSASADFN
-1040 VPIGNKHVLR
+1040 VPIGNKHVMR
-1050 LGANGSVG
+1050 IGANGSVG

-1337 CIVDAD
+1337 CIIDAD

-1457 DPMSIGIVGALK
+1457 NPMSIGIVGALK

-1480 NVYFFGEI
+1480 NVYFFGDI
-1488 DFDKGLHFDASIVD
+1488 DFDKGLRFDASIVD

-1675 AIIAVWKDVLLP
+1675 ATIAVWKDVLLP

-1738 CNDALPEDYTSF
+1738 CNDALPEDFTSF
-1750 RLKKVSIIADNKE
+1750 RLKKVSIIADNEE